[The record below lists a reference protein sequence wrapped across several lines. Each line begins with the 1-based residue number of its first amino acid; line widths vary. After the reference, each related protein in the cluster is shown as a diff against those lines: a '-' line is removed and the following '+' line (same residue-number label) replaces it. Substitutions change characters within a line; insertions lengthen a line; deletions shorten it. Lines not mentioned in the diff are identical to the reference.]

1 MAGSSRPNGSVYRVI
16 NRKLLQLFKL
26 WLRPTFI
33 NHEQAALAL
42 TQHGQPVNVRY
53 ILDTD
58 SLADRLLLEL
68 GCAASGLPEPLTLD
82 PHGPNAYFCLTHR
95 EGFWGRRSARGD
107 ARPTSLK
114 VAPAGDA
121 EVARHLIPVSIYWGH
136 QPDRALSMWK
146 ALLSDQWASTSKFRK
161 ILSIAL
167 TRRHILVHFGNPL
180 DVDALTHDL
189 STTALKTKRIHRLLR
204 SHFKNQKQS
213 IIGPDL
219 SHRRTLLDELLAAPT
234 VDAAIAT
241 VAEARELPKHRVAAQ
256 AYRYASEIASDQ
268 SYRVIRFF
276 SIILTWL
283 WNRLY
288 NGIEVSHLE
297 RVRAVSDN
305 AEIVYVPCHRS
316 HIDYLLLS
324 YVLYH
329 NGLALP
335 HIAAGIN
342 LNLFLLGPL
351 LRRAGAFF
359 MRRSFK
365 EDLLYKAVFD
375 EYIHLLLS
383 KGYSLEYFVEG
394 GRSRTG
400 GMLAPRPGMINM
412 TLKGY
417 YRDHQ
422 RDIQFIPVY
431 FSYERVLEISSYLD
445 ERKGHQKKT
454 ESLLDL
460 LGVFRYFKLDFGQ
473 VSVNFGE
480 PISLGNFLSERVQS
494 NFEMIEPDVH
504 KALCRDLGHRIVQE
518 INAAIPVNPTQILAT
533 LFVHAGD
540 LEIPEAT
547 LRRHFRFLL
556 TLIDADKTSSIF
568 NQSDAQIIDYFL
580 STSGAERHLRNGEPV
595 ITITPGGLID
605 MRYYSNSVT
614 HLLVLPSLIATG
626 LIQRPTVDAEP
637 FAAQLQALAPVLDAI
652 YYCKIAPTAERI
664 NEMLAIF
671 NNTTE
676 RPKALPAQ
684 VDTTLALDLNQ
695 IARIIAPTLN
705 QIALAC
711 ALLKVKPDLLDDLV
725 LINARIDALTIK
737 TTTFNPAE
745 LIMPESLIQ
754 ALSQPQSTI
763 ATVNRSNHARPTQD
777 TTTSTMLEAALAN
790 LLSEADQHNLK
801 QLALDLVE
809 ENIQSAA
816 TTG

>member
-1 MAGSSRPNGSVYRVI
+1 MAGSSRPRGSIYRVI
-16 NRKLLQLFKL
+16 NQQFLHLFRL

-33 NHEQAALAL
+33 NHEQTALAL
-42 TQHGQPVNVRY
+42 AQHAIPTNVRY
-53 ILDTD
+53 ILDSD

-68 GCAASGLPEPLTLD
+68 GCEASRLPEPLTLD
-82 PHGPNAYFCLTHR
+82 PNAPNAYFCLNHR

-107 ARPTSLK
+107 ARSTSLK
-114 VAPAGDA
+114 VDPAIGDELA
-121 EVARHLIPVSIYWGH
+121 TRLIPVSIYWGH
-136 QPDRALSMWK
+136 QPDRALSLWK
-146 ALLSDQWASTSKFRK
+146 VLLSDQWASTSKFRK
-161 ILSIAL
+161 ILCIAL
-167 TRRHILVHFGNPL
+167 TRRHILVHFGDPL
-180 DVDALTHDL
+180 DVDELTNDL
-189 STTALKTKRIHRLLR
+189 PSAALKTKRIHRLLR
-204 SHFKNQKQS
+204 RHFKSQKQS

-219 SHRRTLLDELLAAPT
+219 SHRRTLLDELLAAPA
-234 VDAAIAT
+234 VDAAIMT
-241 VAEARELPKHRVAAQ
+241 LAEASERPRHRVAAQ

-342 LNLFLLGPL
+342 LNLFLVGPL

-400 GMLAPRPGMINM
+400 GMLTPRPGMINM
-412 TLKGY
+412 TLRGY
-417 YRDHQ
+417 YRDHH
-422 RDIQFIPVY
+422 RDIQFVPVY

-454 ESLLDL
+454 ESLRDL
-460 LGVFRYFKLDFGQ
+460 FGVFRYFKLDFGQ

-480 PISLGNFLSERVQS
+480 PISLEQFLSMRVDS
-494 NFEMIEPDVH
+494 DLEMIEPDKH
-504 KALCRDLGHRIVQE
+504 KAICRELGHHIVQG

-533 LFVHAGD
+533 LFVHAGH
-540 LEIPEAT
+540 LEIPEER
-547 LRRHFRFLL
+547 LRRQLRFLT
-556 TLIDADKTSSIF
+556 TLIEADQISSIF
-568 NQSDAQIIDYFL
+568 DQSDAQIIDYFL
-580 STSGAERHLRNGEPV
+580 STSGAERQLRDGEPM

-614 HLLVLPSLIATG
+614 HLFVLPSLIANR
-626 LIQRPTVDAEP
+626 LIQEPMIDPEP
-637 FAAQLQALAPVLDAI
+637 FFDQLTVLAPLLDAI
-652 YYCKIAPTAERI
+652 CFSKLAPSAGRI
-664 NEMLAIF
+664 NELLEIFDYKTEGQQVPSVRVDSPLAS
-671 NNTTE
+671 
-676 RPKALPAQ
+676 
-684 VDTTLALDLNQ
+684 DLIQ
-695 IARIIAPTLN
+695 IAGIIEPALK

-711 ALLKVKPDLLDDLV
+711 ALLKVKPDLLDDLAT
-725 LINARIDALTIK
+725 INERIKTLTI
-737 TTTFNPAE
+737 TTTAFNPE
-745 LIMPESLIQ
+745 DLILTERLIQ
-754 ALSQPQSTI
+754 MLSQTQPINDRKAQDNANWIKPQ
-763 ATVNRSNHARPTQD
+763 
-777 TTTSTMLEAALAN
+777 AALAT
-790 LLSEADQHNLK
+790 LISEAGQNDLQH
-801 QLALDLVE
+801 LALDLIK

-816 TTG
+816 TTR

>member
-1 MAGSSRPNGSVYRVI
+1 MAGSSRPRGSIYRVI
-16 NRKLLQLFKL
+16 NQQLLHLFRL

-33 NHEQAALAL
+33 NHEQTALAL
-42 TQHGQPVNVRY
+42 AQHAIPTNVRY
-53 ILDTD
+53 ILDSN

-68 GCAASGLPEPLTLD
+68 GCEASRLPEPLTLD
-82 PHGPNAYFCLTHR
+82 PNAPNAYFCLNHR

-107 ARPTSLK
+107 ARSTSLK
-114 VAPAGDA
+114 VDPAIGDELA
-121 EVARHLIPVSIYWGH
+121 TRLIPVSIYWGH
-136 QPDRALSMWK
+136 QPDRALSLWK
-146 ALLSDQWASTSKFRK
+146 VLLSDQWASTSKFRK
-161 ILSIAL
+161 ILCIAL
-167 TRRHILVHFGNPL
+167 TRRHILVHFGDPL
-180 DVDALTHDL
+180 DVDELTNDL
-189 STTALKTKRIHRLLR
+189 PSAALKTKRIHRLLR
-204 SHFKNQKQS
+204 RHFKSQKQS

-219 SHRRTLLDELLAAPT
+219 SHRRTLLDELLAAPA
-234 VDAAIAT
+234 VDAAIMT
-241 VAEARELPKHRVAAQ
+241 VAEASERPRHRVAGQ

-342 LNLFLLGPL
+342 LNLFLVGPL

-400 GMLAPRPGMINM
+400 GMLTPRPGMINM
-412 TLKGY
+412 TLRGY
-417 YRDHQ
+417 YRDHH
-422 RDIQFIPVY
+422 RDIQFVPVY

-454 ESLLDL
+454 ESLRDL
-460 LGVFRYFKLDFGQ
+460 FGVFRYFKLDFGQ

-480 PISLGNFLSERVQS
+480 PISLEQFLSMRVDS
-494 NFEMIEPDVH
+494 DLEMIEPDKH
-504 KALCRDLGHRIVQE
+504 KAICRELGHHIVQG

-533 LFVHAGD
+533 LFVHAGH
-540 LEIPEAT
+540 LEIPEER
-547 LRRHFRFLL
+547 LRRQLRFLT
-556 TLIDADKTSSIF
+556 TLIEADQISSIF
-568 NQSDAQIIDYFL
+568 DQSDAQIIDYFL
-580 STSGAERHLRNGEPV
+580 STSGAERQLRDGEPM

-614 HLLVLPSLIATG
+614 HLFVLPSLIANR
-626 LIQRPTVDAEP
+626 LIQEPMIDPEP
-637 FAAQLQALAPVLDAI
+637 FFDQLKVLAPLLNAI
-652 YYCKIAPTAERI
+652 CFSKLAPSAERI
-664 NEMLAIF
+664 NELLEIFDYKTEGQQVSSARVDSPLAS
-671 NNTTE
+671 
-676 RPKALPAQ
+676 
-684 VDTTLALDLNQ
+684 DLIQ
-695 IARIIAPTLN
+695 IAGIIEPALK

-711 ALLKVKPDLLDDLV
+711 ALLKVKPDLLDDLAT
-725 LINARIDALTIK
+725 INERIKTLTI
-737 TTTFNPAE
+737 TTTAFNPE
-745 LIMPESLIQ
+745 DLILTERLIQ
-754 ALSQPQSTI
+754 MLSQTQPINDRKAQDNANWIKPQ
-763 ATVNRSNHARPTQD
+763 
-777 TTTSTMLEAALAN
+777 AALAT
-790 LLSEADQHNLK
+790 LISEAGQNDLQH
-801 QLALDLVE
+801 LALDLIK

-816 TTG
+816 TTR

>member
-1 MAGSSRPNGSVYRVI
+1 MAGSSRPRGSIYRVI
-16 NRKLLQLFKL
+16 NQQLLHLFRL

-33 NHEQAALAL
+33 NHEQTALAL
-42 TQHGQPVNVRY
+42 AQHAIPTNVRY
-53 ILDTD
+53 ILDSD

-68 GCAASGLPEPLTLD
+68 GCEASRLPEPLTLD
-82 PHGPNAYFCLTHR
+82 PNAPNAYFCLNHR

-107 ARPTSLK
+107 ARSTSLK
-114 VAPAGDA
+114 VDPAIGDELA
-121 EVARHLIPVSIYWGH
+121 TRLIPVSIYWGH
-136 QPDRALSMWK
+136 QPDRALSLWK
-146 ALLSDQWASTSKFRK
+146 VLLSDQWASTSKFRK
-161 ILSIAL
+161 ILCIAL
-167 TRRHILVHFGNPL
+167 TRRHILVHFGDPL
-180 DVDALTHDL
+180 DVDELTNDL
-189 STTALKTKRIHRLLR
+189 PSAALKTKRIHRLLR
-204 SHFKNQKQS
+204 RHFKSQKQS

-219 SHRRTLLDELLAAPT
+219 SHRRTLLDELLAAPA
-234 VDAAIAT
+234 VDAAIMT
-241 VAEARELPKHRVAAQ
+241 VAEASERPRHRVAAQ

-342 LNLFLLGPL
+342 LNLFLVGPL

-400 GMLAPRPGMINM
+400 GMLTPRPGMINM
-412 TLKGY
+412 TLRGY
-417 YRDHQ
+417 YRDHH
-422 RDIQFIPVY
+422 RDIQFVPVY

-454 ESLLDL
+454 ESLRDL
-460 LGVFRYFKLDFGQ
+460 FGVFRYFKLDFGQ

-480 PISLGNFLSERVQS
+480 PISLEQFLSMRVDS
-494 NFEMIEPDVH
+494 DLEMIEPDKH
-504 KALCRDLGHRIVQE
+504 KAICRELGHHIVQG

-533 LFVHAGD
+533 LFVHAGH
-540 LEIPEAT
+540 LEIPEER
-547 LRRHFRFLL
+547 LRRQLRFLT
-556 TLIDADKTSSIF
+556 TLIEADQISSIF
-568 NQSDAQIIDYFL
+568 DQSDAQIIDYFL
-580 STSGAERHLRNGEPV
+580 STSGAERQLRDGEPM

-614 HLLVLPSLIATG
+614 HLFVLPSLIANR
-626 LIQRPTVDAEP
+626 LIQEPMIDPEP
-637 FAAQLQALAPVLDAI
+637 FFDQLTVLAPLLNAI
-652 YYCKIAPTAERI
+652 CFSKLAPSAERI
-664 NEMLAIF
+664 NELLEIFDYKTEDQQVPSARVDSPLAS
-671 NNTTE
+671 
-676 RPKALPAQ
+676 
-684 VDTTLALDLNQ
+684 DLIQ
-695 IARIIAPTLN
+695 IAGIIEPALK

-711 ALLKVKPDLLDDLV
+711 ALLKVKPDLLDDLAT
-725 LINARIDALTIK
+725 INERIKTLTI
-737 TTTFNPAE
+737 TTTAFNPE
-745 LIMPESLIQ
+745 DLILTERLIQ
-754 ALSQPQSTI
+754 MLSQTQPINDRKAQDNANWIKPQ
-763 ATVNRSNHARPTQD
+763 
-777 TTTSTMLEAALAN
+777 AALAI
-790 LLSEADQHNLK
+790 LISEASQTDLQH
-801 QLALDLVE
+801 LALDLIK

-816 TTG
+816 TTR

>member
-1 MAGSSRPNGSVYRVI
+1 MAGSSRPRGSIYRVI
-16 NRKLLQLFKL
+16 NQQLLHLFRL

-33 NHEQAALAL
+33 NHEQTALAL
-42 TQHGQPVNVRY
+42 AQHAIPTNVRY
-53 ILDTD
+53 ILDSD

-68 GCAASGLPEPLTLD
+68 GCEASRLPEPLTLD
-82 PHGPNAYFCLTHR
+82 PNAPNAYFCLNHR

-107 ARPTSLK
+107 ARSTSLK
-114 VAPAGDA
+114 VDPAIGDELA
-121 EVARHLIPVSIYWGH
+121 TRLIPVSIYWGH
-136 QPDRALSMWK
+136 QPDRALSLWK
-146 ALLSDQWASTSKFRK
+146 VLLSDQWASTSKFRK
-161 ILSIAL
+161 ILCIAL
-167 TRRHILVHFGNPL
+167 TRRHILVHFGDPL
-180 DVDALTHDL
+180 DVDELTNDL
-189 STTALKTKRIHRLLR
+189 PSAALKTKRIHRLLR
-204 SHFKNQKQS
+204 RHFKSQKQS

-219 SHRRTLLDELLAAPT
+219 SHRRTLLDELLAAPA
-234 VDAAIAT
+234 VDAAIMT
-241 VAEARELPKHRVAAQ
+241 VAEASERPRHRVAAQ

-342 LNLFLLGPL
+342 LNLFLVGPL

-400 GMLAPRPGMINM
+400 GMLTPRPGMINM
-412 TLKGY
+412 TLRGY
-417 YRDHQ
+417 YRDHH
-422 RDIQFIPVY
+422 RDIQFVPVY

-454 ESLLDL
+454 ESLRDL
-460 LGVFRYFKLDFGQ
+460 FGVFRYFKLDFGQ

-480 PISLGNFLSERVQS
+480 PISLEQFLSMRVDS
-494 NFEMIEPDVH
+494 DLEMIEPDKH
-504 KALCRDLGHRIVQE
+504 KAICRELGHHIVQG

-533 LFVHAGD
+533 LFVHAGH
-540 LEIPEAT
+540 LEIPEER
-547 LRRHFRFLL
+547 LRRQLRFLT
-556 TLIDADKTSSIF
+556 TLIEADQISSIF
-568 NQSDAQIIDYFL
+568 DQSDAQIIDYFL
-580 STSGAERHLRNGEPV
+580 STSGAERQLRDGEPM

-614 HLLVLPSLIATG
+614 HLFVLPSLIANR
-626 LIQRPTVDAEP
+626 LIQEPMIDPEP
-637 FAAQLQALAPVLDAI
+637 FFDQLTVLAPLLDAI
-652 YYCKIAPTAERI
+652 CFSKLAPSAERI
-664 NEMLAIF
+664 NELLEIFDYKTEGQQVSSARVDSPLAS
-671 NNTTE
+671 
-676 RPKALPAQ
+676 
-684 VDTTLALDLNQ
+684 DLIQ
-695 IARIIAPTLN
+695 IAGIIEPALK

-711 ALLKVKPDLLDDLV
+711 ALLKVKPDLLDDLAT
-725 LINARIDALTIK
+725 INERIKTLTI
-737 TTTFNPAE
+737 TTTAFNPE
-745 LIMPESLIQ
+745 DLILTERLIQ
-754 ALSQPQSTI
+754 MLSQTQPINDRKAQDNANWIKPQ
-763 ATVNRSNHARPTQD
+763 
-777 TTTSTMLEAALAN
+777 AALAT
-790 LLSEADQHNLK
+790 LISEAGQTDLQH
-801 QLALDLVE
+801 LALDLIK

>member
-1 MAGSSRPNGSVYRVI
+1 MAGSSRPRGSIYRVI
-16 NRKLLQLFKL
+16 NQQLLHLFRL

-33 NHEQAALAL
+33 NHEQTALAL
-42 TQHGQPVNVRY
+42 AQHAIPTNVRY
-53 ILDTD
+53 ILDSN

-68 GCAASGLPEPLTLD
+68 GCEASRLPEPLTLD
-82 PHGPNAYFCLTHR
+82 PNAPNAYFCLNHR

-107 ARPTSLK
+107 ARSTSLK
-114 VAPAGDA
+114 VDPAIGDELA
-121 EVARHLIPVSIYWGH
+121 TRLIPVSIYWGH
-136 QPDRALSMWK
+136 QPDRALSLWK
-146 ALLSDQWASTSKFRK
+146 VLLSDQWASTSKFRK
-161 ILSIAL
+161 ILCIAL
-167 TRRHILVHFGNPL
+167 TRRHILVHFGDPL
-180 DVDALTHDL
+180 DVDELTNDL
-189 STTALKTKRIHRLLR
+189 PSAALKTKRIHRLLR
-204 SHFKNQKQS
+204 RHFKSQKQS

-219 SHRRTLLDELLAAPT
+219 SHRRTLLDELLAAPA
-234 VDAAIAT
+234 VDAAIMT
-241 VAEARELPKHRVAAQ
+241 VAEASERPRHRVAAQ

-342 LNLFLLGPL
+342 LNLFLVGPL

-400 GMLAPRPGMINM
+400 GMLTPRPGMINM
-412 TLKGY
+412 TLRGY
-417 YRDHQ
+417 YRDHH
-422 RDIQFIPVY
+422 RDIQFVPVY

-454 ESLLDL
+454 ESLRDL
-460 LGVFRYFKLDFGQ
+460 FGVFRYFKLDFGQ

-480 PISLGNFLSERVQS
+480 PISLEQFLSMRVDS
-494 NFEMIEPDVH
+494 DLEMIEPDKH
-504 KALCRDLGHRIVQE
+504 KAICRELGHHIVQG

-533 LFVHAGD
+533 LFVHAGH
-540 LEIPEAT
+540 LEIPEER
-547 LRRHFRFLL
+547 LRRQLRFLT
-556 TLIDADKTSSIF
+556 TLIEADQISSIF
-568 NQSDAQIIDYFL
+568 DQSDAQIIDYFL
-580 STSGAERHLRNGEPV
+580 STSGAERQLRDGEPM

-614 HLLVLPSLIATG
+614 HLFVLPSLIANR
-626 LIQRPTVDAEP
+626 LIQEPMIDPEP
-637 FAAQLQALAPVLDAI
+637 FFDQLKVLAPLLNAI
-652 YYCKIAPTAERI
+652 CFSKLAPSAERI
-664 NEMLAIF
+664 NELLEIFDYKTEDQQVSSARVDSPLAS
-671 NNTTE
+671 
-676 RPKALPAQ
+676 
-684 VDTTLALDLNQ
+684 DLIQ
-695 IARIIAPTLN
+695 IAGIIEPALK

-711 ALLKVKPDLLDDLV
+711 ALLKVKPDLLDDLAT
-725 LINARIDALTIK
+725 INERIKTLTI
-737 TTTFNPAE
+737 TTTAFNPE
-745 LIMPESLIQ
+745 DLILTERLIQ
-754 ALSQPQSTI
+754 MLSQTQPINDRKAQDNANWIKPQ
-763 ATVNRSNHARPTQD
+763 
-777 TTTSTMLEAALAN
+777 AALAI
-790 LLSEADQHNLK
+790 LISEASQTDLQH
-801 QLALDLVE
+801 LALDLIK

-816 TTG
+816 TTR

>member
-1 MAGSSRPNGSVYRVI
+1 MAGSSRPRGSIYRVI
-16 NRKLLQLFKL
+16 NQQLLHLFRL

-33 NHEQAALAL
+33 NHEQTALAL
-42 TQHGQPVNVRY
+42 AQHAIPTNVRY
-53 ILDTD
+53 ILDSD

-68 GCAASGLPEPLTLD
+68 GCEASRLPEPLTLD
-82 PHGPNAYFCLTHR
+82 PNAPNAYFCLNHR

-107 ARPTSLK
+107 ARSTSLK
-114 VAPAGDA
+114 VDPAIGDELA
-121 EVARHLIPVSIYWGH
+121 TRLIPVSIYWGH
-136 QPDRALSMWK
+136 QPDRALSLWK
-146 ALLSDQWASTSKFRK
+146 VLLSDQWASTSKFRK
-161 ILSIAL
+161 ILCIAL
-167 TRRHILVHFGNPL
+167 TRRHILVHFGDPL
-180 DVDALTHDL
+180 DVDELTNDL
-189 STTALKTKRIHRLLR
+189 PSAALKTKRIHRLLR
-204 SHFKNQKQS
+204 RHFKSQKQS

-219 SHRRTLLDELLAAPT
+219 SHRRTLLDELLAAPA
-234 VDAAIAT
+234 VDAAIMT
-241 VAEARELPKHRVAAQ
+241 VAEASERPRHRVAAQ

-342 LNLFLLGPL
+342 LNLFLVGPL

-400 GMLAPRPGMINM
+400 GMLTPRPGMINM
-412 TLKGY
+412 TLRGY
-417 YRDHQ
+417 YRDHH
-422 RDIQFIPVY
+422 RDIQFVPVY

-454 ESLLDL
+454 ESLRDL
-460 LGVFRYFKLDFGQ
+460 FGVFRYFKLDFGQ

-480 PISLGNFLSERVQS
+480 PISLEQFLSDRVDS
-494 NFEMIEPDVH
+494 DLEMIEPDKH
-504 KALCRDLGHRIVQE
+504 KAICRELGHHIVQG

-533 LFVHAGD
+533 LFVHAGH
-540 LEIPEAT
+540 LEIPEER
-547 LRRHFRFLL
+547 LRRQLRFLT
-556 TLIDADKTSSIF
+556 TLIEADQISSIF
-568 NQSDAQIIDYFL
+568 DQSDAQIIDYFL
-580 STSGAERHLRNGEPV
+580 STSGAERQLRDGEPM

-614 HLLVLPSLIATG
+614 HLFVLPSLIANR
-626 LIQRPTVDAEP
+626 LIQEPMIDPEP
-637 FAAQLQALAPVLDAI
+637 FFDQLTVLAPLLDAI
-652 YYCKIAPTAERI
+652 CFSKLAPSAERI
-664 NEMLAIF
+664 YELLEIFDYKTEGQQVPSARVDSPLAS
-671 NNTTE
+671 
-676 RPKALPAQ
+676 
-684 VDTTLALDLNQ
+684 DLIQ
-695 IARIIAPTLN
+695 IAGIIEPALK

-711 ALLKVKPDLLDDLV
+711 ALLKVKPDLLDDLAT
-725 LINARIDALTIK
+725 INERIKTLTI
-737 TTTFNPAE
+737 TTTAFNPE
-745 LIMPESLIQ
+745 DLILTERLIQ
-754 ALSQPQSTI
+754 MLSQTQPINDRKAQDNANWIKPQ
-763 ATVNRSNHARPTQD
+763 
-777 TTTSTMLEAALAN
+777 AALAT
-790 LLSEADQHNLK
+790 LISEAGQTDLQH
-801 QLALDLVE
+801 LALDLIK

>member
-1 MAGSSRPNGSVYRVI
+1 MAGSSRPRGSIYRVI
-16 NRKLLQLFKL
+16 NQQLLHLFRL

-33 NHEQAALAL
+33 NHEQTALAL
-42 TQHGQPVNVRY
+42 AQHAIPTNVRY
-53 ILDTD
+53 ILDSD

-68 GCAASGLPEPLTLD
+68 GCEASRLPEPLTLD
-82 PHGPNAYFCLTHR
+82 PNAPNAYFCLNHR

-107 ARPTSLK
+107 ARSTSLK
-114 VAPAGDA
+114 VDPAIGDELA
-121 EVARHLIPVSIYWGH
+121 TRLIPVSIYWGH
-136 QPDRALSMWK
+136 QPDRALSLWK
-146 ALLSDQWASTSKFRK
+146 VLLSDQWASTSKFRK
-161 ILSIAL
+161 ILCIAL
-167 TRRHILVHFGNPL
+167 TRRHILVHFGDPL
-180 DVDALTHDL
+180 DVDELTNDL
-189 STTALKTKRIHRLLR
+189 PSAALKTKRIHRLLR
-204 SHFKNQKQS
+204 RHFKSQKQS

-219 SHRRTLLDELLAAPT
+219 SHRRTLLDELLAAPA
-234 VDAAIAT
+234 VDAAIMT
-241 VAEARELPKHRVAAQ
+241 VAEASERPRHRVAAQ

-342 LNLFLLGPL
+342 LNLFLVGPL

-400 GMLAPRPGMINM
+400 GMLTPRPGMINM
-412 TLKGY
+412 TLRGY
-417 YRDHQ
+417 YRDHH
-422 RDIQFIPVY
+422 RDIQFVPVY

-454 ESLLDL
+454 ESLRDL
-460 LGVFRYFKLDFGQ
+460 FGVFRYFKLDFGQ

-480 PISLGNFLSERVQS
+480 PISLEQFLSNRVDS
-494 NFEMIEPDVH
+494 DLEMIEPDKH
-504 KALCRDLGHRIVQE
+504 KAICRELGHHIVQG

-533 LFVHAGD
+533 LFVHAGH
-540 LEIPEAT
+540 LEIPEER
-547 LRRHFRFLL
+547 LRRQLRFLT
-556 TLIDADKTSSIF
+556 TLIEADQISSIF
-568 NQSDAQIIDYFL
+568 DQSDAQIIDYFL
-580 STSGAERHLRNGEPV
+580 STSGAERQLRDGEPM

-614 HLLVLPSLIATG
+614 HLFVLPSLIANR
-626 LIQRPTVDAEP
+626 LIQEPMIDPEP
-637 FAAQLQALAPVLDAI
+637 FADQLTVLAPLLDAI
-652 YYCKIAPTAERI
+652 CFSKLAPSAERI
-664 NEMLAIF
+664 YELLEIFDYKTEGQQVPSARVDSPLAS
-671 NNTTE
+671 
-676 RPKALPAQ
+676 
-684 VDTTLALDLNQ
+684 DLIQ
-695 IARIIAPTLN
+695 IAGIIEPALK

-711 ALLKVKPDLLDDLV
+711 ALLKVKPDLLDDLAT
-725 LINARIDALTIK
+725 INERIKTLTI
-737 TTTFNPAE
+737 TTTAFNPE
-745 LIMPESLIQ
+745 DLILTERLIQ
-754 ALSQPQSTI
+754 MLSQTQPINDRKAQDNANWIKPQ
-763 ATVNRSNHARPTQD
+763 
-777 TTTSTMLEAALAN
+777 AALAT
-790 LLSEADQHNLK
+790 LISEAGQNDLQH
-801 QLALDLVE
+801 LALDLIK

-816 TTG
+816 TTR

>member
-1 MAGSSRPNGSVYRVI
+1 MAGSSRPRGSIYRVI
-16 NRKLLQLFKL
+16 NQQLLHLFRL

-33 NHEQAALAL
+33 NHEQTALAL
-42 TQHGQPVNVRY
+42 AQHAIPTNVRY
-53 ILDTD
+53 ILDSD

-68 GCAASGLPEPLTLD
+68 GCEASRLPEPLTLD
-82 PHGPNAYFCLTHR
+82 PNAPNAYFCLNHR

-107 ARPTSLK
+107 ARSTSLK
-114 VAPAGDA
+114 VDPAIGDELA
-121 EVARHLIPVSIYWGH
+121 TRLIPVSIYWGH
-136 QPDRALSMWK
+136 QPDRALSLWK
-146 ALLSDQWASTSKFRK
+146 VLLSDQWASTSKFRK
-161 ILSIAL
+161 ILCIAL
-167 TRRHILVHFGNPL
+167 TRRHILVHFGDPL
-180 DVDALTHDL
+180 DVDELTNDL
-189 STTALKTKRIHRLLR
+189 PSAALKTKRIHRLLR
-204 SHFKNQKQS
+204 RHFKSQKQS

-219 SHRRTLLDELLAAPT
+219 SHRRTLLDELLAAPA
-234 VDAAIAT
+234 VDAAIMT
-241 VAEARELPKHRVAAQ
+241 VAEASERPRHRVAAQ

-342 LNLFLLGPL
+342 LNLFLVGPL

-400 GMLAPRPGMINM
+400 GMLTPRPGMINM
-412 TLKGY
+412 TLRGY
-417 YRDHQ
+417 YRDHH
-422 RDIQFIPVY
+422 RDIQFVPVY

-454 ESLLDL
+454 ESLRDL
-460 LGVFRYFKLDFGQ
+460 FGVFRYFKLDFGQ

-480 PISLGNFLSERVQS
+480 PISLEQFLSMRVDS
-494 NFEMIEPDVH
+494 DLEMIEPDKH
-504 KALCRDLGHRIVQE
+504 KAICRELGHHIVQG

-533 LFVHAGD
+533 LFVHAGH
-540 LEIPEAT
+540 LEIPEERLRRQLRLAAT
-547 LRRHFRFLL
+547 L
-556 TLIDADKTSSIF
+556 IEADQISSIF
-568 NQSDAQIIDYFL
+568 DQSDAQIIDYFL
-580 STSGAERHLRNGEPV
+580 STSGAERQLRNGEPM

-614 HLLVLPSLIATG
+614 HLFVLPSLIANR
-626 LIQRPTVDAEP
+626 LIQEPMIDPEP
-637 FAAQLQALAPVLDAI
+637 FFDQLTVLAPLLNAI
-652 YYCKIAPTAERI
+652 CFSKLAPSAERI
-664 NEMLAIF
+664 NELLEIFDYKTEGQQVPSARVDSPLAS
-671 NNTTE
+671 
-676 RPKALPAQ
+676 
-684 VDTTLALDLNQ
+684 DLIQ
-695 IARIIAPTLN
+695 IAGIIEPALK

-711 ALLKVKPDLLDDLV
+711 ALLKVKPDLLDDLAT
-725 LINARIDALTIK
+725 INERIKTLTI
-737 TTTFNPAE
+737 TTTAFNPEDLILAE
-745 LIMPESLIQ
+745 RLIQ
-754 ALSQPQSTI
+754 MLSQTQPI
-763 ATVNRSNHARPTQD
+763 NDRKTQD
-777 TTTSTMLEAALAN
+777 NATWIKPQAALAT
-790 LLSEADQHNLK
+790 LISEADQNDLQH
-801 QLALDLVE
+801 LALDLIK

>member
-1 MAGSSRPNGSVYRVI
+1 MAGSSRPRGSIYRVI
-16 NRKLLQLFKL
+16 NQQLLHLFRL

-33 NHEQAALAL
+33 NHEQTALAL
-42 TQHGQPVNVRY
+42 AQHAIPTNVRY
-53 ILDTD
+53 ILDSD

-68 GCAASGLPEPLTLD
+68 GCEASRLPEPLTLD
-82 PHGPNAYFCLTHR
+82 PNAPNAYFCLNHR

-107 ARPTSLK
+107 ARSTSLK
-114 VAPAGDA
+114 VDPAIGDELA
-121 EVARHLIPVSIYWGH
+121 TRLIPVSIYWGH
-136 QPDRALSMWK
+136 QPDRALSLWK
-146 ALLSDQWASTSKFRK
+146 VLLSDQWASTSKFRK
-161 ILSIAL
+161 ILCIAL
-167 TRRHILVHFGNPL
+167 TRRHILVHFGDPL
-180 DVDALTHDL
+180 DVDELTNDL
-189 STTALKTKRIHRLLR
+189 PSAALKTKRIHRLLR
-204 SHFKNQKQS
+204 RHFKSQKQS

-219 SHRRTLLDELLAAPT
+219 SHRRTLLDELLAAPA
-234 VDAAIAT
+234 VDAAIMT
-241 VAEARELPKHRVAAQ
+241 VAEASERPRHRVAAQ

-342 LNLFLLGPL
+342 LNLFLVGPL

-400 GMLAPRPGMINM
+400 GMLTPRPGMINM
-412 TLKGY
+412 TLRGY
-417 YRDHQ
+417 YRDHH
-422 RDIQFIPVY
+422 RDIQFVPVY

-454 ESLLDL
+454 ESLRDL
-460 LGVFRYFKLDFGQ
+460 FGVFRYFKLDFGQ

-480 PISLGNFLSERVQS
+480 PISLEQFLSMRVDS
-494 NFEMIEPDVH
+494 DLEMIEPDKH
-504 KALCRDLGHRIVQE
+504 KAICRELGHHIVQG

-533 LFVHAGD
+533 LFVHAGH
-540 LEIPEAT
+540 LEIPEER
-547 LRRHFRFLL
+547 LRRQLRFLT
-556 TLIDADKTSSIF
+556 TLIEADQISSIF
-568 NQSDAQIIDYFL
+568 DQSDAQIIDYFL
-580 STSGAERHLRNGEPV
+580 STSGAERQLRDGEPM

-614 HLLVLPSLIATG
+614 HLFVLPSLIANR
-626 LIQRPTVDAEP
+626 LIQEPMIDPEP
-637 FAAQLQALAPVLDAI
+637 FFDQLTVLAPLLDAI
-652 YYCKIAPTAERI
+652 CFSKLAPSAERI
-664 NEMLAIF
+664 NELLEIFDYKTEGQQVPSARVDSPLAS
-671 NNTTE
+671 
-676 RPKALPAQ
+676 
-684 VDTTLALDLNQ
+684 DLIQ
-695 IARIIAPTLN
+695 IAGIIEPALK

-711 ALLKVKPDLLDDLV
+711 ALLKVKPDLLDDLAT
-725 LINARIDALTIK
+725 INERIKTLTI
-737 TTTFNPAE
+737 TTTAFNPE
-745 LIMPESLIQ
+745 DLILTERLIQ
-754 ALSQPQSTI
+754 MLSQTQPINDRKAQDNANWIKPQ
-763 ATVNRSNHARPTQD
+763 
-777 TTTSTMLEAALAN
+777 AALAT
-790 LLSEADQHNLK
+790 LISEAESK
-801 QLALDLVE
+801 R
-809 ENIQSAA
+809 SAA
-816 TTG
+816 LGTRLD

>member
-1 MAGSSRPNGSVYRVI
+1 MAGSSRPRGSIYRVI
-16 NRKLLQLFKL
+16 NQQLLHLFRL

-33 NHEQAALAL
+33 NHEQTALAL
-42 TQHGQPVNVRY
+42 AQHAIPTNVRY
-53 ILDTD
+53 ILDSD

-68 GCAASGLPEPLTLD
+68 GCEASRLPEPLTLD
-82 PHGPNAYFCLTHR
+82 PNAPNAYFCLNHR

-107 ARPTSLK
+107 ARSTSLK
-114 VAPAGDA
+114 VDPAIGYELA
-121 EVARHLIPVSIYWGH
+121 TRLIPVSIYWGH
-136 QPDRALSMWK
+136 QPDRALSLWK
-146 ALLSDQWASTSKFRK
+146 VLLSDQWASTSKFRK
-161 ILSIAL
+161 ILCIAL
-167 TRRHILVHFGNPL
+167 TRRHILVHFGDPL
-180 DVDALTHDL
+180 DVDELTNDL
-189 STTALKTKRIHRLLR
+189 PSAALKTKRIHRLLR
-204 SHFKNQKQS
+204 RHFKSQKQS

-219 SHRRTLLDELLAAPT
+219 SHRRTLLDELLAAPA
-234 VDAAIAT
+234 VDAAIMT
-241 VAEARELPKHRVAAQ
+241 LAEASERPRHRVAAQ

-342 LNLFLLGPL
+342 LNLFLVGPL

-400 GMLAPRPGMINM
+400 GMLTPRPGMINM
-412 TLKGY
+412 TLRGY
-417 YRDHQ
+417 YRDHH
-422 RDIQFIPVY
+422 RDIQFVPVY

-454 ESLLDL
+454 ESLRDL
-460 LGVFRYFKLDFGQ
+460 FGVFRYFKLDFGQ

-480 PISLGNFLSERVQS
+480 PISLEQFLSMRVDS
-494 NFEMIEPDVH
+494 DLEMIEPDKH
-504 KALCRDLGHRIVQE
+504 KAICRELGHHIVQG

-533 LFVHAGD
+533 LFVHAGH
-540 LEIPEAT
+540 LEIPEER
-547 LRRHFRFLL
+547 LRRQLRFLT
-556 TLIDADKTSSIF
+556 TLIEADQISSIF
-568 NQSDAQIIDYFL
+568 DQSDAQIIDYFL
-580 STSGAERHLRNGEPV
+580 STSGAERQLRDGEPM

-614 HLLVLPSLIATG
+614 HLFVLPSLIANR
-626 LIQRPTVDAEP
+626 LIQEPMIDPEP
-637 FAAQLQALAPVLDAI
+637 FFDQLTVLAPLLDAI
-652 YYCKIAPTAERI
+652 CFSKLAPSAERI
-664 NEMLAIF
+664 YELLEIFDYKTEGQQVSSARVDSPLAS
-671 NNTTE
+671 
-676 RPKALPAQ
+676 
-684 VDTTLALDLNQ
+684 DLIQ
-695 IARIIAPTLN
+695 IAGIIEPALK

-711 ALLKVKPDLLDDLV
+711 ALLKVKPDLLDDLAT
-725 LINARIDALTIK
+725 INERIKTLTI
-737 TTTFNPAE
+737 TTTAFNPE
-745 LIMPESLIQ
+745 DLILTERLIQ
-754 ALSQPQSTI
+754 MLSQTQPINDRKAQDNANWIKPQ
-763 ATVNRSNHARPTQD
+763 
-777 TTTSTMLEAALAN
+777 AALAT
-790 LLSEADQHNLK
+790 LISEAGQNDLQH
-801 QLALDLVE
+801 LALDLIK

-816 TTG
+816 TTR

>member
-1 MAGSSRPNGSVYRVI
+1 MAGASRSHGSIYRAI
-16 NRKLLQLFKL
+16 NHQLLHLFRL

-33 NHEQAALAL
+33 HHEHTARGLDD
-42 TQHGQPVNVRY
+42 TTTPVNVRY
-53 ILDTD
+53 ILDSD

-68 GCAASGLPEPLTLD
+68 GCEGSGLPDPLTLD
-82 PHGPNAYFCLTHR
+82 PNAPNAYFCLNHR

-114 VAPAGDA
+114 LTPDAGEDLA
-121 EVARHLIPVSIYWGH
+121 THLIPVSIYWGH

-161 ILSIAL
+161 ILCIAL
-167 TRRHILVHFGNPL
+167 TRRHILVHFGAPL
-180 DVDALTHDL
+180 DVTAVTQDL
-189 STTALKTKRIHRLLR
+189 SVGELKTKRLHRLLR
-204 SHFKNQKQS
+204 SHFKNQKQT
-213 IIGPDL
+213 ILGPDL
-219 SHRRTLLDELLAAPT
+219 SHRRTLLDELLAAPA
-234 VDAAIAT
+234 VEAAILT
-241 VAEARELPKHRVAAQ
+241 VAETSEQPRHRVATQ

-268 SYRVIRFF
+268 SYRIIRFF
-276 SIILTWL
+276 SIVLTWL

-316 HIDYLLLS
+316 HIDYLVLS

-342 LNLFLLGPL
+342 LNLFFVGPL

-365 EDLLYKAVFD
+365 EDVLYKAVFD

-400 GMLAPRPGMINM
+400 AMLAPRPGMINM

-431 FSYERVLEISSYLD
+431 FSYERVLEIGSYLA
-445 ERKGHQKKT
+445 ERKGNRKKT

-460 LGVFRYFKLDFGQ
+460 FGVFRYIKLDFGQ
-473 VSVNFGE
+473 VSVNFGH
-480 PISLGNFLSERVQS
+480 PISLKQFLSDRVTS
-494 NFEMIEPDVH
+494 DFEMIPPDVH
-504 KALCRDLGHRIVQE
+504 KAICRDLGHHIVKG

-533 LFVHAGD
+533 LFVHAGC
-540 LEIPEAT
+540 LEIPEDR
-547 LRRHFRFLL
+547 LCQDLRFLV
-556 TLIDADKTSSIF
+556 TLIDADKISSIF
-568 NQSDAQIIDYFL
+568 DQSDEQIIDYFL
-580 STSGAERHLRNGEPV
+580 STSGAERQLRDGESL

-605 MRYYSNSVT
+605 MRYYSNSVA
-614 HLLVLPSLIATG
+614 HLFVLPSLIANR
-626 LIQRPTVDAEP
+626 LIQGPLIEIKP
-637 FAAQLQALAPVLDAI
+637 FADQLQTLAPLLDAL
-652 YYCKIAPTAERI
+652 YVCSLVPSAERI
-664 NEMLAIF
+664 KQIIETFDFKAGRQSSLNEHDD
-671 NNTTE
+671 N
-676 RPKALPAQ
+676 
-684 VDTTLALDLNQ
+684 NQ
-695 IARIIAPTLN
+695 IHDLKQVAGIMRPNLN

-711 ALLKVKPDLLDDLV
+711 ALLDVKPDLLHELAAINASIKALTITATPFSPEDLV
-725 LINARIDALTIK
+725 LTEALIET
-737 TTTFNPAE
+737 
-745 LIMPESLIQ
+745 
-754 ALSQPQSTI
+754 LSQPAS
-763 ATVNRSNHARPTQD
+763 
-777 TTTSTMLEAALAN
+777 LEHSKAHWVEHKGALAS
-790 LLSEADQHNLK
+790 LMRAEDQHNLQ
-801 QLALDLVE
+801 QLALNLIE
-809 ENIQSAA
+809 ENIQSTA
-816 TTG
+816 TPG

>member
-1 MAGSSRPNGSVYRVI
+1 MAGSSRPRGSIYRVI
-16 NRKLLQLFKL
+16 NQQLLHLFRL

-33 NHEQAALAL
+33 NHEQTALAL
-42 TQHGQPVNVRY
+42 AQHAIPTNVRY
-53 ILDTD
+53 ILDSD

-68 GCAASGLPEPLTLD
+68 GCEASRLPEPLTLD
-82 PHGPNAYFCLTHR
+82 PNAPNAYFCLNHR

-107 ARPTSLK
+107 ARSTSLK
-114 VAPAGDA
+114 VDPAIGDELA
-121 EVARHLIPVSIYWGH
+121 TRLIPVSIYWGH
-136 QPDRALSMWK
+136 QPDRALSLWK
-146 ALLSDQWASTSKFRK
+146 VLLSDQWASTSKFRK
-161 ILSIAL
+161 ILCIAL
-167 TRRHILVHFGNPL
+167 TRRHILVHFGDPL
-180 DVDALTHDL
+180 DVDELTNDL
-189 STTALKTKRIHRLLR
+189 PSAALKTKRIHRLLR
-204 SHFKNQKQS
+204 RHFKSQKQS

-219 SHRRTLLDELLAAPT
+219 SHRRTLLDELLAAPA
-234 VDAAIAT
+234 VDAAIMT
-241 VAEARELPKHRVAAQ
+241 VAEASERPRHRVAAQ

-342 LNLFLLGPL
+342 LNLFLVGPL

-400 GMLAPRPGMINM
+400 GMLTPRPGMINM
-412 TLKGY
+412 TLRGY
-417 YRDHQ
+417 YRDHH
-422 RDIQFIPVY
+422 RDIQFVPVY

-454 ESLLDL
+454 ESLRDL
-460 LGVFRYFKLDFGQ
+460 FGVFRYFKLDFGQ

-480 PISLGNFLSERVQS
+480 PISLEQFLSNRVDS
-494 NFEMIEPDVH
+494 DLEKIEPDKH
-504 KALCRDLGHRIVQE
+504 KAICRELGHHIVQG

-533 LFVHAGD
+533 LFVHAGH
-540 LEIPEAT
+540 LEIPEER
-547 LRRHFRFLL
+547 LRRQLRFLT
-556 TLIDADKTSSIF
+556 TLIEADQISSIF
-568 NQSDAQIIDYFL
+568 DQSDAQIIDYFL
-580 STSGAERHLRNGEPV
+580 STSGAERQLRDGEPM

-614 HLLVLPSLIATG
+614 HLFVLPSLIANR
-626 LIQRPTVDAEP
+626 LIQEPMIDPEP
-637 FAAQLQALAPVLDAI
+637 FFDQLTVLAPLLNAI
-652 YYCKIAPTAERI
+652 CFSKLAPSAERI
-664 NEMLAIF
+664 NELLEIFDYKTEGQQVPSARVDSPLAS
-671 NNTTE
+671 
-676 RPKALPAQ
+676 
-684 VDTTLALDLNQ
+684 DLIQ
-695 IARIIAPTLN
+695 IAGIIEPALK

-711 ALLKVKPDLLDDLV
+711 ALLKVKPDLLDDLAT
-725 LINARIDALTIK
+725 INERIKTLTI
-737 TTTFNPAE
+737 TTTAFNPE
-745 LIMPESLIQ
+745 DLILTERLIQ
-754 ALSQPQSTI
+754 MLSQTQPINDRKAQDNANWIKPQ
-763 ATVNRSNHARPTQD
+763 
-777 TTTSTMLEAALAN
+777 AALAT
-790 LLSEADQHNLK
+790 LISEAGQTDLQH
-801 QLALDLVE
+801 LALDLIK

-816 TTG
+816 TTR

>member
-1 MAGSSRPNGSVYRVI
+1 MAGSSRPRGSIYRVI
-16 NRKLLQLFKL
+16 NQQLLHLFRL

-33 NHEQAALAL
+33 NHEQTALAL
-42 TQHGQPVNVRY
+42 AQHAIPTNVRY
-53 ILDTD
+53 ILDSD

-68 GCAASGLPEPLTLD
+68 GCEASRLPEPLTLD
-82 PHGPNAYFCLTHR
+82 PNAPNAYFCLNHR

-107 ARPTSLK
+107 ARSTSLK
-114 VAPAGDA
+114 VDPAIGDELA
-121 EVARHLIPVSIYWGH
+121 TRLIPVSIYWGH
-136 QPDRALSMWK
+136 QPDRALSLWK
-146 ALLSDQWASTSKFRK
+146 VLLSDQWASTSKFRK
-161 ILSIAL
+161 ILCIAL
-167 TRRHILVHFGNPL
+167 TRRHILVHFGDPL
-180 DVDALTHDL
+180 DVDELTNDL
-189 STTALKTKRIHRLLR
+189 PSAALKTKRIHRLLR
-204 SHFKNQKQS
+204 RHFKSQKQS

-219 SHRRTLLDELLAAPT
+219 SHRRTLLDELLAAPA
-234 VDAAIAT
+234 VDAAIMT
-241 VAEARELPKHRVAAQ
+241 VAEASERPRHRVAAQ

-342 LNLFLLGPL
+342 LNLFLVGPL

-383 KGYSLEYFVEG
+383 KGYSLEYFIEG

-400 GMLAPRPGMINM
+400 GMLTPRPGMINM
-412 TLKGY
+412 TLRGY
-417 YRDHQ
+417 YRDHH
-422 RDIQFIPVY
+422 RDIQFVPVY

-454 ESLLDL
+454 ESLRDL
-460 LGVFRYFKLDFGQ
+460 FGVFRYFKLDFGQ

-480 PISLGNFLSERVQS
+480 PISLEQFLSMRVDS
-494 NFEMIEPDVH
+494 DLEMIEPDKH
-504 KALCRDLGHRIVQE
+504 KAICRELGHHIVQG

-533 LFVHAGD
+533 LFVHAGH
-540 LEIPEAT
+540 LEIPEER
-547 LRRHFRFLL
+547 LRRQLRFLT
-556 TLIDADKTSSIF
+556 TLIEADQISSIF
-568 NQSDAQIIDYFL
+568 DQSDAQIIDYFL
-580 STSGAERHLRNGEPV
+580 STSGAERQLRDGEPM

-614 HLLVLPSLIATG
+614 HLFVLPSLIANR
-626 LIQRPTVDAEP
+626 LIQEPMIDPEP
-637 FAAQLQALAPVLDAI
+637 FFDQLTVLAPLLDAI
-652 YYCKIAPTAERI
+652 CFSKLAPSAGRI
-664 NEMLAIF
+664 NELLEIFDYKTEGQQVPSVRVDSPLAS
-671 NNTTE
+671 
-676 RPKALPAQ
+676 
-684 VDTTLALDLNQ
+684 DLIQ
-695 IARIIAPTLN
+695 IAGIIEPALK

-711 ALLKVKPDLLDDLV
+711 ALLKVKPDLLDDLAT
-725 LINARIDALTIK
+725 INERIKTLTI
-737 TTTFNPAE
+737 TTTAFNPE
-745 LIMPESLIQ
+745 DLILTERLIQ
-754 ALSQPQSTI
+754 MLSQTQPINDRKAQHNANWIKPQ
-763 ATVNRSNHARPTQD
+763 
-777 TTTSTMLEAALAN
+777 AALAT
-790 LLSEADQHNLK
+790 LISEAGQNDLQH
-801 QLALDLVE
+801 LALDLIK

-816 TTG
+816 TTR

>member
-1 MAGSSRPNGSVYRVI
+1 MAGSSRPRGSIYRVI
-16 NRKLLQLFKL
+16 NQQLLHLFRL

-33 NHEQAALAL
+33 NHEQTALAL
-42 TQHGQPVNVRY
+42 AQHAIPTNVRY
-53 ILDTD
+53 ILDSD

-68 GCAASGLPEPLTLD
+68 GCEASRLPEPLTLD
-82 PHGPNAYFCLTHR
+82 PNAPNAYFCLNHR

-107 ARPTSLK
+107 ARSTSLK
-114 VAPAGDA
+114 VDPAIGDELA
-121 EVARHLIPVSIYWGH
+121 TRLIPVSIYWGH
-136 QPDRALSMWK
+136 QPDRALSLWK
-146 ALLSDQWASTSKFRK
+146 VLLSDQWASTSKFRK
-161 ILSIAL
+161 ILCIAL
-167 TRRHILVHFGNPL
+167 TRRHILVHFGDPL
-180 DVDALTHDL
+180 DVDELTNDL
-189 STTALKTKRIHRLLR
+189 PSAALKTKRIHRLLR
-204 SHFKNQKQS
+204 RHFKSQKQS

-219 SHRRTLLDELLAAPT
+219 SHRRTLLDELLAAPA
-234 VDAAIAT
+234 VDAAIMT
-241 VAEARELPKHRVAAQ
+241 VAEASERPRHRVAAQ

-342 LNLFLLGPL
+342 LNLFLVGPL

-400 GMLAPRPGMINM
+400 GMLTPRPGMINM
-412 TLKGY
+412 TLRGY
-417 YRDHQ
+417 YRDHH
-422 RDIQFIPVY
+422 RDIQFVPVY

-454 ESLLDL
+454 ESLRDL
-460 LGVFRYFKLDFGQ
+460 FGVFRYFKLDFGQ

-480 PISLGNFLSERVQS
+480 PISLEQFLSMRVDS
-494 NFEMIEPDVH
+494 DLEMIEPDKH
-504 KALCRDLGHRIVQE
+504 KAICRELGHHIVQG

-533 LFVHAGD
+533 LFVHAGH
-540 LEIPEAT
+540 LEIPEER
-547 LRRHFRFLL
+547 LRRQLRFLT
-556 TLIDADKTSSIF
+556 TLIEADQISSIF
-568 NQSDAQIIDYFL
+568 DQSDAQIIDYFL
-580 STSGAERHLRNGEPV
+580 STSGAERQLRDGEPM

-614 HLLVLPSLIATG
+614 HLFVLPSLIANR
-626 LIQRPTVDAEP
+626 LIQEPMIDPEP
-637 FAAQLQALAPVLDAI
+637 FFDQLTVLAPLLDAI
-652 YYCKIAPTAERI
+652 CFSKLAPSAERI
-664 NEMLAIF
+664 NELLEIFDYKTEDQQVPSARVDSPLAS
-671 NNTTE
+671 
-676 RPKALPAQ
+676 
-684 VDTTLALDLNQ
+684 DLIQ
-695 IARIIAPTLN
+695 IAGIIEPALK

-711 ALLKVKPDLLDDLV
+711 ALLKVKPDLLDDLAT
-725 LINARIDALTIK
+725 INERIKTLTI
-737 TTTFNPAE
+737 TTTAFNPE
-745 LIMPESLIQ
+745 DLILTERLIQ
-754 ALSQPQSTI
+754 MLSQTQPINDRKAQDNANWIKPQ
-763 ATVNRSNHARPTQD
+763 
-777 TTTSTMLEAALAN
+777 AALAT
-790 LLSEADQHNLK
+790 LISEAGQTDLQH
-801 QLALDLVE
+801 LALDLIK

-816 TTG
+816 TTR

>member
-1 MAGSSRPNGSVYRVI
+1 MAGSSRPRGSIYRVI
-16 NRKLLQLFKL
+16 NQQLLHLFRL

-33 NHEQAALAL
+33 NHEQTALAL
-42 TQHGQPVNVRY
+42 AQHAIPTNVRY
-53 ILDTD
+53 ILDSN

-68 GCAASGLPEPLTLD
+68 GCEASRLPEPLTLD
-82 PHGPNAYFCLTHR
+82 PNAPNAYFCLNHR

-107 ARPTSLK
+107 ARSTSLK
-114 VAPAGDA
+114 VDPAIGDELA
-121 EVARHLIPVSIYWGH
+121 TRLIPVSIYWGH
-136 QPDRALSMWK
+136 QPDRALSLWK
-146 ALLSDQWASTSKFRK
+146 VLLSDQWASTSKFRK
-161 ILSIAL
+161 ILCIAL
-167 TRRHILVHFGNPL
+167 TRRHILVHFGDPL
-180 DVDALTHDL
+180 DVDELTNDL
-189 STTALKTKRIHRLLR
+189 PSAALKTKRIHRLLR
-204 SHFKNQKQS
+204 RHFKSQKQS

-219 SHRRTLLDELLAAPT
+219 SHRRTLLDELLAAPA
-234 VDAAIAT
+234 VDAAIMT
-241 VAEARELPKHRVAAQ
+241 VAEASERPRHRVAAQ

-342 LNLFLLGPL
+342 LNLFLVGPL

-400 GMLAPRPGMINM
+400 GMLTPRPGMINM
-412 TLKGY
+412 TLRGY
-417 YRDHQ
+417 YRDHH
-422 RDIQFIPVY
+422 RDIQFVPVY

-454 ESLLDL
+454 ESLRDL
-460 LGVFRYFKLDFGQ
+460 FGVFRYFKLDFGQ

-480 PISLGNFLSERVQS
+480 PISLEQFLSMRVDS
-494 NFEMIEPDVH
+494 DLEMIEPDKH
-504 KALCRDLGHRIVQE
+504 KAICRELGHHIVQG

-533 LFVHAGD
+533 LFVHAGH
-540 LEIPEAT
+540 LEIPEER
-547 LRRHFRFLL
+547 LRRQLRFLT
-556 TLIDADKTSSIF
+556 TLIEADQISSIF
-568 NQSDAQIIDYFL
+568 DQSDAQIIDYFL
-580 STSGAERHLRNGEPV
+580 STSGAERQLRDGEPM

-614 HLLVLPSLIATG
+614 HLFVLPSLIANR
-626 LIQRPTVDAEP
+626 LIQEPMIDPEP
-637 FAAQLQALAPVLDAI
+637 FFDQLKVLAPLLNAI
-652 YYCKIAPTAERI
+652 CFSKLAPSAERI
-664 NEMLAIF
+664 NELLEIFDYKTEGQQVSSARVDSPLAS
-671 NNTTE
+671 
-676 RPKALPAQ
+676 
-684 VDTTLALDLNQ
+684 DLIQ
-695 IARIIAPTLN
+695 IAGIIEPALK

-711 ALLKVKPDLLDDLV
+711 ALLKVKPDLLDDLAT
-725 LINARIDALTIK
+725 INERIKTLTI
-737 TTTFNPAE
+737 TTTAFNPE
-745 LIMPESLIQ
+745 DLILTERLIQ
-754 ALSQPQSTI
+754 MLSQTQPINDRKAQDNANWIKPQ
-763 ATVNRSNHARPTQD
+763 
-777 TTTSTMLEAALAN
+777 AALAI
-790 LLSEADQHNLK
+790 LISEASQTDLQH
-801 QLALDLVE
+801 LALDLIK

-816 TTG
+816 TTR

>member
-1 MAGSSRPNGSVYRVI
+1 MAGSSRPRGSIYRVI
-16 NRKLLQLFKL
+16 NQQLLHLFRL

-33 NHEQAALAL
+33 NHEQTALAL
-42 TQHGQPVNVRY
+42 AQHAIPTNVRY
-53 ILDTD
+53 ILDSD

-68 GCAASGLPEPLTLD
+68 GCEASRLPEPLTLD
-82 PHGPNAYFCLTHR
+82 PNAPNAYFCLNHR

-107 ARPTSLK
+107 ARSTSLK
-114 VAPAGDA
+114 VDPAIGDELA
-121 EVARHLIPVSIYWGH
+121 TRLVPVSIYWGH
-136 QPDRALSMWK
+136 QPDRALSLWK
-146 ALLSDQWASTSKFRK
+146 VLLSDQWASTSKFRK
-161 ILSIAL
+161 ILCIAL
-167 TRRHILVHFGNPL
+167 TRRHILVHFGDPL
-180 DVDALTHDL
+180 DVDELTNDL
-189 STTALKTKRIHRLLR
+189 PSAALKTKRIHRLLR
-204 SHFKNQKQS
+204 RHFKSQKQS

-219 SHRRTLLDELLAAPT
+219 SHRRTLLDELLAAPA
-234 VDAAIAT
+234 VDAAIMT
-241 VAEARELPKHRVAAQ
+241 VAEASERPRHRVAAQ

-342 LNLFLLGPL
+342 LNLFLVGPL

-400 GMLAPRPGMINM
+400 GMLTPRPGMINM
-412 TLKGY
+412 TLRGY
-417 YRDHQ
+417 YRDHH
-422 RDIQFIPVY
+422 RDIQFVPVY

-454 ESLLDL
+454 ESLRDL
-460 LGVFRYFKLDFGQ
+460 FGVFRYFKLDFGQ

-480 PISLGNFLSERVQS
+480 PISLEQFLSMRVDS
-494 NFEMIEPDVH
+494 DLEMIEPDKH
-504 KALCRDLGHRIVQE
+504 KAICRELGHHIVQG

-533 LFVHAGD
+533 LFVHAGH
-540 LEIPEAT
+540 LEIPEER
-547 LRRHFRFLL
+547 LRRQLRFLT
-556 TLIDADKTSSIF
+556 TLIEADQISSIF
-568 NQSDAQIIDYFL
+568 DQSDAQIIDYFL
-580 STSGAERHLRNGEPV
+580 STSGAERQLRDGEPM

-614 HLLVLPSLIATG
+614 HLFVLPSLIANR
-626 LIQRPTVDAEP
+626 LIQEPMIDPEP
-637 FAAQLQALAPVLDAI
+637 FFDQLTVLAPLLDAI
-652 YYCKIAPTAERI
+652 CFSKLAPSAGRI
-664 NEMLAIF
+664 NELLEIFDYKTEGQQVSSARVDSPLAS
-671 NNTTE
+671 
-676 RPKALPAQ
+676 
-684 VDTTLALDLNQ
+684 DLIQ
-695 IARIIAPTLN
+695 IAGIIEPALK

-711 ALLKVKPDLLDDLV
+711 ALLKVKPDLLDDLAT
-725 LINARIDALTIK
+725 INERIKTLTI
-737 TTTFNPAE
+737 TTTAFNPE
-745 LIMPESLIQ
+745 DLILTERLIQ
-754 ALSQPQSTI
+754 MLSQTQPINDRKAQDNANWIKPQ
-763 ATVNRSNHARPTQD
+763 
-777 TTTSTMLEAALAN
+777 AALAT
-790 LLSEADQHNLK
+790 LISEASQTDLQH
-801 QLALDLVE
+801 LALDLIK

-816 TTG
+816 TTR

>member
-1 MAGSSRPNGSVYRVI
+1 MAGSSRPRGSIYRVI
-16 NRKLLQLFKL
+16 NQQLLHLFRL

-33 NHEQAALAL
+33 NHEQTALAL
-42 TQHGQPVNVRY
+42 AQHAIPTNVRY
-53 ILDTD
+53 ILDSD

-68 GCAASGLPEPLTLD
+68 GCEASRLPEPLTLD
-82 PHGPNAYFCLTHR
+82 PNAPNAYFCLNHR

-107 ARPTSLK
+107 ARSTSLK
-114 VAPAGDA
+114 VDPAIGDELA
-121 EVARHLIPVSIYWGH
+121 TRLIPVSIYWGH
-136 QPDRALSMWK
+136 QPDRALSLWK
-146 ALLSDQWASTSKFRK
+146 VLLSDQWASTSKFRK
-161 ILSIAL
+161 ILCIAL
-167 TRRHILVHFGNPL
+167 TRRHILVHFGDPL
-180 DVDALTHDL
+180 DVDELTNDL
-189 STTALKTKRIHRLLR
+189 PSAALKTKRIHRLLR
-204 SHFKNQKQS
+204 RHFKSQKQS

-219 SHRRTLLDELLAAPT
+219 SHRRTLLDELLAAPA
-234 VDAAIAT
+234 VDAAIMT
-241 VAEARELPKHRVAAQ
+241 VAEASERPRHRVAAQ

-342 LNLFLLGPL
+342 LNLFLVGPL

-400 GMLAPRPGMINM
+400 GMLTPRPGMINM
-412 TLKGY
+412 TLRGY
-417 YRDHQ
+417 YRDHH
-422 RDIQFIPVY
+422 RDIQFVPVY

-454 ESLLDL
+454 ESLRDL
-460 LGVFRYFKLDFGQ
+460 FGVFRYFKLDFGQ

-480 PISLGNFLSERVQS
+480 PISLEQFLSMRVDS
-494 NFEMIEPDVH
+494 DLEMIEPDKH
-504 KALCRDLGHRIVQE
+504 KAICRELGHHIVQG

-533 LFVHAGD
+533 LFVHAGH
-540 LEIPEAT
+540 LEIPEER
-547 LRRHFRFLL
+547 LRRQLRFLT
-556 TLIDADKTSSIF
+556 TLIEADQISSIF
-568 NQSDAQIIDYFL
+568 DQSDAQIIDYFL
-580 STSGAERHLRNGEPV
+580 STSGAERQLRDGEPM

-614 HLLVLPSLIATG
+614 HLFVLPSLIANR
-626 LIQRPTVDAEP
+626 LIQEPMIDPEP
-637 FAAQLQALAPVLDAI
+637 FFDQLTVLAPLLNAI
-652 YYCKIAPTAERI
+652 CFSKLAPSAERI
-664 NEMLAIF
+664 NELLEIFDYKTEDQQVPSARVDSPLAS
-671 NNTTE
+671 
-676 RPKALPAQ
+676 
-684 VDTTLALDLNQ
+684 DLIQ
-695 IARIIAPTLN
+695 IAGIIEPALK

-711 ALLKVKPDLLDDLV
+711 ALLKVKPDLLDDLAT
-725 LINARIDALTIK
+725 INERIKTLTI
-737 TTTFNPAE
+737 TTTAFNPE
-745 LIMPESLIQ
+745 DLILTERLIQ
-754 ALSQPQSTI
+754 MLSQTQPI
-763 ATVNRSNHARPTQD
+763 NDRKTQD
-777 TTTSTMLEAALAN
+777 NANWIKPQAALAT
-790 LLSEADQHNLK
+790 LISEASQTDLQH
-801 QLALDLVE
+801 LALDLIK

>member
-1 MAGSSRPNGSVYRVI
+1 MAGSSRPRGSIYRVI
-16 NRKLLQLFKL
+16 NQQLLHLFRL

-33 NHEQAALAL
+33 NHEQTALAL
-42 TQHGQPVNVRY
+42 AQHAIPTNVRY
-53 ILDTD
+53 ILDSD

-68 GCAASGLPEPLTLD
+68 GCEASRLPEPLTLD
-82 PHGPNAYFCLTHR
+82 PNAPNAYFCLNHR

-107 ARPTSLK
+107 ARSTSLK
-114 VAPAGDA
+114 VDPAIGDELA
-121 EVARHLIPVSIYWGH
+121 TRLIPVSIYWGH
-136 QPDRALSMWK
+136 QPDRALSLWK
-146 ALLSDQWASTSKFRK
+146 VLLSDQWASTSKFRK
-161 ILSIAL
+161 ILCIAL
-167 TRRHILVHFGNPL
+167 TRRHILVHFGDPL
-180 DVDALTHDL
+180 DVDELTNDL
-189 STTALKTKRIHRLLR
+189 PSAALKTKRIHRLLR
-204 SHFKNQKQS
+204 RHFKSQKQS

-219 SHRRTLLDELLAAPT
+219 SHRRTLLDELLAAPA
-234 VDAAIAT
+234 VDAAIMT
-241 VAEARELPKHRVAAQ
+241 VAEASERPRHRVAAQ

-342 LNLFLLGPL
+342 LNLFLVGPL

-400 GMLAPRPGMINM
+400 GMLTPRPGMINM
-412 TLKGY
+412 TLRGY
-417 YRDHQ
+417 YRDHH
-422 RDIQFIPVY
+422 RDIQFVPVY

-454 ESLLDL
+454 ESLRDL
-460 LGVFRYFKLDFGQ
+460 FGVFRYFKLDFGQ

-480 PISLGNFLSERVQS
+480 PISLEQFLSMRVDS
-494 NFEMIEPDVH
+494 DLEMIEPDKH
-504 KALCRDLGHRIVQE
+504 KAICRELGHHIVQG

-533 LFVHAGD
+533 LFVHAGH
-540 LEIPEAT
+540 LEIPEER
-547 LRRHFRFLL
+547 LRRQLRFLT
-556 TLIDADKTSSIF
+556 TLIEADQISSIF
-568 NQSDAQIIDYFL
+568 DQSDAQIIDYFL
-580 STSGAERHLRNGEPV
+580 STSGAERQLRDGEPM

-614 HLLVLPSLIATG
+614 HLFVLPSLIANR
-626 LIQRPTVDAEP
+626 LIQEPMIDPEP
-637 FAAQLQALAPVLDAI
+637 FFDQLTVLAPLLNAI
-652 YYCKIAPTAERI
+652 CFSKLAPSAERI
-664 NEMLAIF
+664 NELLEIFDYKTEDQQVSSARVDSPLAS
-671 NNTTE
+671 
-676 RPKALPAQ
+676 
-684 VDTTLALDLNQ
+684 DLIQ
-695 IARIIAPTLN
+695 IAGIIEPALK

-711 ALLKVKPDLLDDLV
+711 ALLKVKPDLLDDLAT
-725 LINARIDALTIK
+725 INERIKTLTI
-737 TTTFNPAE
+737 TTTAFNPE
-745 LIMPESLIQ
+745 DLILTERLIQ
-754 ALSQPQSTI
+754 MLSQTQPINDRKAQDNANWIKPQ
-763 ATVNRSNHARPTQD
+763 
-777 TTTSTMLEAALAN
+777 AALAT
-790 LLSEADQHNLK
+790 LISEASQTDLQH
-801 QLALDLVE
+801 LALDLIK

-816 TTG
+816 TTR

>member
-1 MAGSSRPNGSVYRVI
+1 MAGSSRPRGSIYRVI
-16 NRKLLQLFKL
+16 NQQLLHLFRL

-33 NHEQAALAL
+33 NHEQTALAL
-42 TQHGQPVNVRY
+42 AQHAIPTNVRY
-53 ILDTD
+53 ILDSD

-68 GCAASGLPEPLTLD
+68 GCEASRLPEPLTLD
-82 PHGPNAYFCLTHR
+82 PNAPNAYFCLNHR

-107 ARPTSLK
+107 ARSTSLK
-114 VAPAGDA
+114 VDPAIGDELA
-121 EVARHLIPVSIYWGH
+121 TRLIPVSIYWGH
-136 QPDRALSMWK
+136 QPDRALSLWK
-146 ALLSDQWASTSKFRK
+146 VLLSDQWASTSKFRK
-161 ILSIAL
+161 ILCIAL
-167 TRRHILVHFGNPL
+167 TRRHILVHFGDPL
-180 DVDALTHDL
+180 DVDELTNDL
-189 STTALKTKRIHRLLR
+189 PSAALKTKRIHRLLR
-204 SHFKNQKQS
+204 RHFKSQKQS

-219 SHRRTLLDELLAAPT
+219 SHRRTLLDELLAAPA
-234 VDAAIAT
+234 VDAAIMT
-241 VAEARELPKHRVAAQ
+241 VAEASERPRHRVAAQ

-342 LNLFLLGPL
+342 LNLFLVGPL

-400 GMLAPRPGMINM
+400 GMLTPRPGMINM
-412 TLKGY
+412 TLRGY
-417 YRDHQ
+417 YRDHH
-422 RDIQFIPVY
+422 RDIQFVPVY

-454 ESLLDL
+454 ESLRDL
-460 LGVFRYFKLDFGQ
+460 FGVFRYFKLDFGQ

-480 PISLGNFLSERVQS
+480 PISLEQFLSMRVDS
-494 NFEMIEPDVH
+494 DLEMIEPDKH
-504 KALCRDLGHRIVQE
+504 KAICRELGHHIVQG

-533 LFVHAGD
+533 LFVHAGH
-540 LEIPEAT
+540 LEIPEER
-547 LRRHFRFLL
+547 LRRQLRFLT
-556 TLIDADKTSSIF
+556 TLIEADQISSIF
-568 NQSDAQIIDYFL
+568 DQSDAQIIDYFL
-580 STSGAERHLRNGEPV
+580 STSGAERQLRDGEPM

-614 HLLVLPSLIATG
+614 HLFVLPSLIANR
-626 LIQRPTVDAEP
+626 LIQEPMIDPEP
-637 FAAQLQALAPVLDAI
+637 FFDQLTVLAPLLDAI
-652 YYCKIAPTAERI
+652 CFSKLAPSAERI
-664 NEMLAIF
+664 NELLEIFDYKTEGQQVPSARVDSPLAS
-671 NNTTE
+671 
-676 RPKALPAQ
+676 
-684 VDTTLALDLNQ
+684 DLIQ
-695 IARIIAPTLN
+695 IAGIIEPALK

-711 ALLKVKPDLLDDLV
+711 ALLKVKPDLLDDLAT
-725 LINARIDALTIK
+725 INERIKTLTI
-737 TTTFNPAE
+737 TTTAFNPE
-745 LIMPESLIQ
+745 DLILTERLIQ
-754 ALSQPQSTI
+754 MLSQTQPINDRKAQDNANWIKPQ
-763 ATVNRSNHARPTQD
+763 
-777 TTTSTMLEAALAN
+777 AALAT
-790 LLSEADQHNLK
+790 LISEAGQTDLQH
-801 QLALDLVE
+801 LALDLIK

>member
-1 MAGSSRPNGSVYRVI
+1 MAGSSRPRGSIYRVI
-16 NRKLLQLFKL
+16 NQQLLHLFRL

-33 NHEQAALAL
+33 NHEQTALAL
-42 TQHGQPVNVRY
+42 AQHAIPTNVRY
-53 ILDTD
+53 ILDSD

-68 GCAASGLPEPLTLD
+68 GCEASRLPEPLTLD
-82 PHGPNAYFCLTHR
+82 PNAPNAYFCLNHR

-107 ARPTSLK
+107 ARSTSLK
-114 VAPAGDA
+114 VDPAIGDELA
-121 EVARHLIPVSIYWGH
+121 TRLIPVSIYWGH
-136 QPDRALSMWK
+136 QPDRALSLWK
-146 ALLSDQWASTSKFRK
+146 VLLSDQWASTSKFRK
-161 ILSIAL
+161 ILCIAL
-167 TRRHILVHFGNPL
+167 TRRHILVHFGDPL
-180 DVDALTHDL
+180 DVDELTNDL
-189 STTALKTKRIHRLLR
+189 PSAALKTKRIHRLLR
-204 SHFKNQKQS
+204 RHFKSQKQS

-219 SHRRTLLDELLAAPT
+219 SHRRTLLDELLAAPA
-234 VDAAIAT
+234 VDAAIMT
-241 VAEARELPKHRVAAQ
+241 VAEASERPRHRVAAQ

-342 LNLFLLGPL
+342 LNLFLVGPL

-400 GMLAPRPGMINM
+400 GMLTPRPGMINM
-412 TLKGY
+412 TLRGY
-417 YRDHQ
+417 YRDHH
-422 RDIQFIPVY
+422 RDIQFVPVY

-454 ESLLDL
+454 ESLRDL
-460 LGVFRYFKLDFGQ
+460 FGVFRYFKLDFGQ

-480 PISLGNFLSERVQS
+480 PISLEQFLSMRVDS
-494 NFEMIEPDVH
+494 DLEMIEPDKH
-504 KALCRDLGHRIVQE
+504 KAICRELGHHIVQG

-533 LFVHAGD
+533 LFVHAGH
-540 LEIPEAT
+540 LEIPEER
-547 LRRHFRFLL
+547 LRRQLRFLT
-556 TLIDADKTSSIF
+556 TLIEADQISSIF
-568 NQSDAQIIDYFL
+568 DQSDAQIIDYFL
-580 STSGAERHLRNGEPV
+580 STSGAERQLRDGEPM

-614 HLLVLPSLIATG
+614 HLFVLPSLIANR
-626 LIQRPTVDAEP
+626 LIQEPMIDPEP
-637 FAAQLQALAPVLDAI
+637 FFDQLTVLAPLLDAI
-652 YYCKIAPTAERI
+652 CFSKLAPSAERI
-664 NEMLAIF
+664 NELLEIFDYKTEGQQVPSARVDSPLAS
-671 NNTTE
+671 
-676 RPKALPAQ
+676 
-684 VDTTLALDLNQ
+684 DLIQ
-695 IARIIAPTLN
+695 IAGIIEPALK

-711 ALLKVKPDLLDDLV
+711 ALLKVKPDLLDDLAT
-725 LINARIDALTIK
+725 INERIKTLTI
-737 TTTFNPAE
+737 TTTAFNPE
-745 LIMPESLIQ
+745 DLILTERLIQ
-754 ALSQPQSTI
+754 MLSQTQPINDRKAQDNANWIKPQ
-763 ATVNRSNHARPTQD
+763 
-777 TTTSTMLEAALAN
+777 AALAT
-790 LLSEADQHNLK
+790 LISEASQTDLQH
-801 QLALDLVE
+801 LALDLIK

-816 TTG
+816 TTR

>member
-1 MAGSSRPNGSVYRVI
+1 MAGSSRPRGSIYRVI
-16 NRKLLQLFKL
+16 NQQLLHLFRL

-33 NHEQAALAL
+33 NHEQTALAL
-42 TQHGQPVNVRY
+42 AQHAIPTNVRY
-53 ILDTD
+53 ILDSD

-68 GCAASGLPEPLTLD
+68 GCEASRLPEPLTLD
-82 PHGPNAYFCLTHR
+82 PNAPNAYFCLNHR

-107 ARPTSLK
+107 ARSTSLK
-114 VAPAGDA
+114 VDPAIGNELA
-121 EVARHLIPVSIYWGH
+121 TRLVPVSIYWGH
-136 QPDRALSMWK
+136 QPDRALSLWK
-146 ALLSDQWASTSKFRK
+146 VLLSDQWASTSKFRK
-161 ILSIAL
+161 ILCIAL
-167 TRRHILVHFGNPL
+167 TRRHILVHFGDPL
-180 DVDALTHDL
+180 DVDELTNDL
-189 STTALKTKRIHRLLR
+189 PSAALKTKRIHRLLR
-204 SHFKNQKQS
+204 RHFKSQKQS

-219 SHRRTLLDELLAAPT
+219 SHRRTLLDELLAAPA
-234 VDAAIAT
+234 VDAAIMT
-241 VAEARELPKHRVAAQ
+241 VAEASERPRHRVAAQ

-342 LNLFLLGPL
+342 LNLFLVGPL

-400 GMLAPRPGMINM
+400 GMLTPRPGMINM
-412 TLKGY
+412 TLRGY
-417 YRDHQ
+417 YRDHH
-422 RDIQFIPVY
+422 RDIQFVPVY

-454 ESLLDL
+454 ESLRDL
-460 LGVFRYFKLDFGQ
+460 FGVFRYFKLDFGQ

-480 PISLGNFLSERVQS
+480 PISLEQFLSMRVDS
-494 NFEMIEPDVH
+494 DLEMIEPDKH
-504 KALCRDLGHRIVQE
+504 KAICRELGHHIVQG

-533 LFVHAGD
+533 LFVHAGH
-540 LEIPEAT
+540 LEIPEER
-547 LRRHFRFLL
+547 LRRQLRFLT
-556 TLIDADKTSSIF
+556 TLIEADQISSIF
-568 NQSDAQIIDYFL
+568 DQSDAQIIDYFL
-580 STSGAERHLRNGEPV
+580 STSGAERQLRDGEPM

-614 HLLVLPSLIATG
+614 HLFVLPSLIANR
-626 LIQRPTVDAEP
+626 LIQEPMIDPEP
-637 FAAQLQALAPVLDAI
+637 FFDQLTALAPLLDAI
-652 YYCKIAPTAERI
+652 CFSKLAPSAERI
-664 NEMLAIF
+664 NELLEIFDYKTEGQQVSSARVDSPLAS
-671 NNTTE
+671 
-676 RPKALPAQ
+676 
-684 VDTTLALDLNQ
+684 DLIQ
-695 IARIIAPTLN
+695 IAGIIEPALK

-711 ALLKVKPDLLDDLV
+711 ALLKVKPDLLDDLAT
-725 LINARIDALTIK
+725 INERIKTLTI
-737 TTTFNPAE
+737 TTTAFNPE
-745 LIMPESLIQ
+745 DLILTERLIQ
-754 ALSQPQSTI
+754 MLSQTQPINDRKAQDNANWIKPQ
-763 ATVNRSNHARPTQD
+763 
-777 TTTSTMLEAALAN
+777 AALAT
-790 LLSEADQHNLK
+790 LISEASQNDLQH
-801 QLALDLVE
+801 LALDLIK

-816 TTG
+816 TTR

>member
-1 MAGSSRPNGSVYRVI
+1 MAGSSRPRGSIYRVI
-16 NRKLLQLFKL
+16 NQQLLHLFRL

-33 NHEQAALAL
+33 NHEQTALAL
-42 TQHGQPVNVRY
+42 AQHAIPTNVRY
-53 ILDTD
+53 ILDSD

-68 GCAASGLPEPLTLD
+68 GCEASRLPEPLTLD
-82 PHGPNAYFCLTHR
+82 PNAPNAYFCLNHR

-107 ARPTSLK
+107 ARSTSLK
-114 VAPAGDA
+114 VDPAIGDELA
-121 EVARHLIPVSIYWGH
+121 TRLVPVSIYWGH
-136 QPDRALSMWK
+136 QPDRALSLWK
-146 ALLSDQWASTSKFRK
+146 VLLSDQWASTSKFRK
-161 ILSIAL
+161 ILCIAL
-167 TRRHILVHFGNPL
+167 TRRHILVHFGDPL
-180 DVDALTHDL
+180 DVDELTNDL
-189 STTALKTKRIHRLLR
+189 PSAALKTKRIHRLLR
-204 SHFKNQKQS
+204 RHFKSQKQS

-219 SHRRTLLDELLAAPT
+219 SHRRTLLDELLAAPA
-234 VDAAIAT
+234 VDAAIMT
-241 VAEARELPKHRVAAQ
+241 VAEASERPRHRVAAQ

-342 LNLFLLGPL
+342 LNLFLVGPL

-400 GMLAPRPGMINM
+400 GMLTPRPGMINM
-412 TLKGY
+412 TLRGY
-417 YRDHQ
+417 YRDHH
-422 RDIQFIPVY
+422 RDIQFVPVY

-454 ESLLDL
+454 ESLRDL
-460 LGVFRYFKLDFGQ
+460 FGVFRYFKLDFGQ

-480 PISLGNFLSERVQS
+480 PISLEQFLSMRVDS
-494 NFEMIEPDVH
+494 DLEMIEPDKH
-504 KALCRDLGHRIVQE
+504 KAICRELGHHIVQG

-533 LFVHAGD
+533 LFVHAGH
-540 LEIPEAT
+540 LEIPEER
-547 LRRHFRFLL
+547 LRRQLRFLT
-556 TLIDADKTSSIF
+556 TLIEADQISSIF
-568 NQSDAQIIDYFL
+568 DQSDAQIIDYFL
-580 STSGAERHLRNGEPV
+580 STSGAERQLRDGEPM

-614 HLLVLPSLIATG
+614 HLFVLPSLIANR
-626 LIQRPTVDAEP
+626 LIQEPMIDPEP
-637 FAAQLQALAPVLDAI
+637 FFDQLTVLAPLLNAI
-652 YYCKIAPTAERI
+652 CFSKLAPSAERI
-664 NEMLAIF
+664 NELLEIFDYKTEDQQVSSARVDSPLAS
-671 NNTTE
+671 
-676 RPKALPAQ
+676 
-684 VDTTLALDLNQ
+684 DLIQ
-695 IARIIAPTLN
+695 IAGIIEPALK

-711 ALLKVKPDLLDDLV
+711 ALLKVKPDLLDDLAT
-725 LINARIDALTIK
+725 INERIKTLTI
-737 TTTFNPAE
+737 TTTAFNPE
-745 LIMPESLIQ
+745 DLILTERLIQ
-754 ALSQPQSTI
+754 MLSQTQPINDRKAQDNANWIKPQ
-763 ATVNRSNHARPTQD
+763 
-777 TTTSTMLEAALAN
+777 AALAT
-790 LLSEADQHNLK
+790 LISEAGQTDLQH
-801 QLALDLVE
+801 LALDLIK

>member
-1 MAGSSRPNGSVYRVI
+1 MAGSSRPRGSIYRVI
-16 NRKLLQLFKL
+16 NQQLLHLFRL

-33 NHEQAALAL
+33 NHEQTALAL
-42 TQHGQPVNVRY
+42 AQHAIPTNVRY
-53 ILDTD
+53 ILDSD

-68 GCAASGLPEPLTLD
+68 GCEASRLPEPLTLD
-82 PHGPNAYFCLTHR
+82 PNAPNAYFCLNHR

-107 ARPTSLK
+107 ARSTSLK
-114 VAPAGDA
+114 VDPAIGDELA
-121 EVARHLIPVSIYWGH
+121 TRLIPVSIYWGH
-136 QPDRALSMWK
+136 QPDRALSLWK
-146 ALLSDQWASTSKFRK
+146 VLLSDQWASTSKFRK
-161 ILSIAL
+161 ILCIAL
-167 TRRHILVHFGNPL
+167 TRRHILVHFGDPL
-180 DVDALTHDL
+180 DVDELTNDL
-189 STTALKTKRIHRLLR
+189 PSAALKTKRIHRLLR
-204 SHFKNQKQS
+204 RHFKSQKQS

-219 SHRRTLLDELLAAPT
+219 SHRRTLLDELLAAPA
-234 VDAAIAT
+234 VDAAIMT
-241 VAEARELPKHRVAAQ
+241 VAEASERPRHRVAAQ

-342 LNLFLLGPL
+342 LNLFLVGPL

-400 GMLAPRPGMINM
+400 GMLTPRPGMINM
-412 TLKGY
+412 TLRGY
-417 YRDHQ
+417 YRDHH
-422 RDIQFIPVY
+422 RDIQFVPVY

-454 ESLLDL
+454 ESLRDL
-460 LGVFRYFKLDFGQ
+460 FGVFRYFKLDFGQ

-480 PISLGNFLSERVQS
+480 PISLEQFLSMRVDS
-494 NFEMIEPDVH
+494 DLEMIEPDKH
-504 KALCRDLGHRIVQE
+504 KAICRELGHHIVQG

-533 LFVHAGD
+533 LFVHAGH
-540 LEIPEAT
+540 LEIPEER
-547 LRRHFRFLL
+547 LRRQLRFLT
-556 TLIDADKTSSIF
+556 TLIEADQISSIF
-568 NQSDAQIIDYFL
+568 DQSDAQIIDYFL
-580 STSGAERHLRNGEPV
+580 STSGAERQLRDGEPM

-614 HLLVLPSLIATG
+614 HLFVLPSLIANR
-626 LIQRPTVDAEP
+626 LIQEPMIDPEP
-637 FAAQLQALAPVLDAI
+637 FFDQLTVLAPLLNAI
-652 YYCKIAPTAERI
+652 CFSKLAPSAERI
-664 NEMLAIF
+664 NELLEIFDYKTEGQQVPSARVDSPLAS
-671 NNTTE
+671 
-676 RPKALPAQ
+676 
-684 VDTTLALDLNQ
+684 DLIQ
-695 IARIIAPTLN
+695 IAGIIEPALK

-711 ALLKVKPDLLDDLV
+711 ALLKVKPDLLDDLAT
-725 LINARIDALTIK
+725 INERIKTLTI
-737 TTTFNPAE
+737 TTTAFNPE
-745 LIMPESLIQ
+745 DLILTERLIQ
-754 ALSQPQSTI
+754 MLSQTQPINDRKAQDNANWIKPQ
-763 ATVNRSNHARPTQD
+763 
-777 TTTSTMLEAALAN
+777 AALAT
-790 LLSEADQHNLK
+790 LISEASQTDLQH
-801 QLALDLVE
+801 LALDLIK

-816 TTG
+816 TTR

>member
-1 MAGSSRPNGSVYRVI
+1 MAGSSRPRGSIYRVI
-16 NRKLLQLFKL
+16 NQQLLHLFRL

-33 NHEQAALAL
+33 NHEQTALAL
-42 TQHGQPVNVRY
+42 AQHAIPTNVRY
-53 ILDTD
+53 ILDSD

-68 GCAASGLPEPLTLD
+68 GCEASRLPEPLTLD
-82 PHGPNAYFCLTHR
+82 PNAPNAYFCLNHR

-107 ARPTSLK
+107 ARSTSLK
-114 VAPAGDA
+114 VDPAIGDELA
-121 EVARHLIPVSIYWGH
+121 TRLIPVSIYWGH
-136 QPDRALSMWK
+136 QPDRALSLWK
-146 ALLSDQWASTSKFRK
+146 VLLSDQWASTSKFRK
-161 ILSIAL
+161 ILCIAL
-167 TRRHILVHFGNPL
+167 TRRHILVHFGDPL
-180 DVDALTHDL
+180 DVDELTNDL
-189 STTALKTKRIHRLLR
+189 PSAALKTKRIHRLLR
-204 SHFKNQKQS
+204 RHFKSQKQS

-219 SHRRTLLDELLAAPT
+219 SHRRTLLDELLAAPA
-234 VDAAIAT
+234 VDAAIMT
-241 VAEARELPKHRVAAQ
+241 VAEASERPRHRVAAQ

-342 LNLFLLGPL
+342 LNLFLVGPL

-400 GMLAPRPGMINM
+400 GMLTPRPGMINM
-412 TLKGY
+412 TLRGY
-417 YRDHQ
+417 YRDHH
-422 RDIQFIPVY
+422 RDIQFVPVY

-454 ESLLDL
+454 ESLRDL
-460 LGVFRYFKLDFGQ
+460 FGVFRYFKLDFGQ

-480 PISLGNFLSERVQS
+480 PISLEQFLSMRVDS
-494 NFEMIEPDVH
+494 DLEMIEPDKH
-504 KALCRDLGHRIVQE
+504 KAICRELGHHIVQG

-533 LFVHAGD
+533 LFVHAGH
-540 LEIPEAT
+540 LEIPEER
-547 LRRHFRFLL
+547 LRRQLRFLT
-556 TLIDADKTSSIF
+556 TLIEADQISSIF
-568 NQSDAQIIDYFL
+568 DQSDAQIIDYFL
-580 STSGAERHLRNGEPV
+580 STSGAERQLRDGEPM

-614 HLLVLPSLIATG
+614 HLFVLPSLIANR
-626 LIQRPTVDAEP
+626 LIQEPMIDPEP
-637 FAAQLQALAPVLDAI
+637 FADQLTVLAPLLDAI
-652 YYCKIAPTAERI
+652 CFSKLAPSAERI
-664 NEMLAIF
+664 NELLEIFDYKTEGQQVPSARVDSPLAS
-671 NNTTE
+671 
-676 RPKALPAQ
+676 
-684 VDTTLALDLNQ
+684 DLIQ
-695 IARIIAPTLN
+695 IAGIIEPALK

-711 ALLKVKPDLLDDLV
+711 ALLKVKPDLLDDLAT
-725 LINARIDALTIK
+725 INERIKTLTI
-737 TTTFNPAE
+737 TTTAFNPE
-745 LIMPESLIQ
+745 DLILTERLIQ
-754 ALSQPQSTI
+754 MLSQTQPI
-763 ATVNRSNHARPTQD
+763 NDRKTQD
-777 TTTSTMLEAALAN
+777 NANWIKPQAALAT
-790 LLSEADQHNLK
+790 LISEAGQNDLQH
-801 QLALDLVE
+801 LALDLIK

>member
-1 MAGSSRPNGSVYRVI
+1 MAGSSRPRGSIYRVI
-16 NRKLLQLFKL
+16 NQQLLHLFRL

-33 NHEQAALAL
+33 NHEQTALAL
-42 TQHGQPVNVRY
+42 AQHAIPTNVRY
-53 ILDTD
+53 ILDSD

-68 GCAASGLPEPLTLD
+68 GCEASRLPEPLTLD
-82 PHGPNAYFCLTHR
+82 PNAPNAYFCLNHR

-107 ARPTSLK
+107 ARSTSLK
-114 VAPAGDA
+114 VDPAIGDELA
-121 EVARHLIPVSIYWGH
+121 TRLIPVSIYWGH
-136 QPDRALSMWK
+136 QPDRALSLWK
-146 ALLSDQWASTSKFRK
+146 VLLSDQWASTSKFRK
-161 ILSIAL
+161 ILCIAL
-167 TRRHILVHFGNPL
+167 TRRHILVHFGDPL
-180 DVDALTHDL
+180 DVDELTNDL
-189 STTALKTKRIHRLLR
+189 PSAALKTKRIHRLLR
-204 SHFKNQKQS
+204 RHFKSQKQS

-219 SHRRTLLDELLAAPT
+219 SHRRTLLDELLAAPA
-234 VDAAIAT
+234 VDAAIMT
-241 VAEARELPKHRVAAQ
+241 LAEASERPRHRVAAQ

-342 LNLFLLGPL
+342 LNLFLVGPL

-400 GMLAPRPGMINM
+400 GMLTPRPGMINM
-412 TLKGY
+412 TLRGY
-417 YRDHQ
+417 YRDHH
-422 RDIQFIPVY
+422 RDIQFVPVY

-454 ESLLDL
+454 ESLRDL
-460 LGVFRYFKLDFGQ
+460 FGVFRYFKLDFGQ

-480 PISLGNFLSERVQS
+480 PISLEQFLSMRVDS
-494 NFEMIEPDVH
+494 DLEMIEPDKH
-504 KALCRDLGHRIVQE
+504 KAICRELGHHIVQG

-533 LFVHAGD
+533 LFVHAGH
-540 LEIPEAT
+540 LEIPEER
-547 LRRHFRFLL
+547 LRRQLRFLT
-556 TLIDADKTSSIF
+556 TLIEADQISSIF
-568 NQSDAQIIDYFL
+568 DQSDAQIIDYFL
-580 STSGAERHLRNGEPV
+580 STSGAERQLRDGEPM

-614 HLLVLPSLIATG
+614 HLFVLPSLIANR
-626 LIQRPTVDAEP
+626 LIQEPMIDPEP
-637 FAAQLQALAPVLDAI
+637 FFDQLTVLAPLLNAI
-652 YYCKIAPTAERI
+652 CFSKLAPSAERI
-664 NEMLAIF
+664 NELLEIFDYKTEGQQVPSVRVDSPLAS
-671 NNTTE
+671 
-676 RPKALPAQ
+676 
-684 VDTTLALDLNQ
+684 DLIQ
-695 IARIIAPTLN
+695 IAGIIEPALK

-711 ALLKVKPDLLDDLV
+711 ALLKVKPDLLDDLAT
-725 LINARIDALTIK
+725 INERIKTLTI
-737 TTTFNPAE
+737 TTTAFNPE
-745 LIMPESLIQ
+745 DLILTERLIQ
-754 ALSQPQSTI
+754 MLSQTQPINDRKAQDNANWIKPQ
-763 ATVNRSNHARPTQD
+763 
-777 TTTSTMLEAALAN
+777 AALAT
-790 LLSEADQHNLK
+790 LISEAGQNDLQH
-801 QLALDLVE
+801 LALDLIK

-816 TTG
+816 TTR

>member
-1 MAGSSRPNGSVYRVI
+1 MAGSSRPRGSIYRVI
-16 NRKLLQLFKL
+16 NQQLLHLFRL

-33 NHEQAALAL
+33 NHEQTALAL
-42 TQHGQPVNVRY
+42 AQHAIPTNVRY
-53 ILDTD
+53 ILDSD

-68 GCAASGLPEPLTLD
+68 GCKASRLPEPLTLD
-82 PHGPNAYFCLTHR
+82 PNAPNAYFCLNHR

-107 ARPTSLK
+107 ARSTSLK
-114 VAPAGDA
+114 VDPAIGDELA
-121 EVARHLIPVSIYWGH
+121 TRLIPVSIYWGH
-136 QPDRALSMWK
+136 QPDRALSLWK
-146 ALLSDQWASTSKFRK
+146 VLLSDQWASTSKFRK
-161 ILSIAL
+161 ILCIAL
-167 TRRHILVHFGNPL
+167 TRRHILVHFGDPL
-180 DVDALTHDL
+180 DVDELTNDL
-189 STTALKTKRIHRLLR
+189 PSAALKTKRIHRLLR
-204 SHFKNQKQS
+204 RHFKSQKQS

-219 SHRRTLLDELLAAPT
+219 SHRRTLLDELLAAPA
-234 VDAAIAT
+234 VDAAIMT
-241 VAEARELPKHRVAAQ
+241 VAEASERPRHRVAAQ

-342 LNLFLLGPL
+342 LNLFLVGPL

-383 KGYSLEYFVEG
+383 KGYSLEYFIEG

-400 GMLAPRPGMINM
+400 GMLTPRPGMINM
-412 TLKGY
+412 TLRGY
-417 YRDHQ
+417 YRDHH
-422 RDIQFIPVY
+422 RDIQFVPVY

-454 ESLLDL
+454 ESLRDL
-460 LGVFRYFKLDFGQ
+460 FGVFRYFKLDFGQ

-480 PISLGNFLSERVQS
+480 PISLEQFLSMRVDL
-494 NFEMIEPDVH
+494 EMIEPDKH
-504 KALCRDLGHRIVQE
+504 KAICRELGHHIVQG

-533 LFVHAGD
+533 LFVHAGH
-540 LEIPEAT
+540 LEIPEER
-547 LRRHFRFLL
+547 LRRQLRFLT
-556 TLIDADKTSSIF
+556 TLIEADQISSIF
-568 NQSDAQIIDYFL
+568 DQSDAQIIDYFL
-580 STSGAERHLRNGEPV
+580 STSGAERQLRDGEPM

-614 HLLVLPSLIATG
+614 HLFVLPSLIANR
-626 LIQRPTVDAEP
+626 LIQEPMIDPEP
-637 FAAQLQALAPVLDAI
+637 FFDQLTVLAPLLNAI
-652 YYCKIAPTAERI
+652 CFSKLAPSAERI
-664 NEMLAIF
+664 NELLEIFDYKTEDQQVSSARVDSPLAS
-671 NNTTE
+671 
-676 RPKALPAQ
+676 
-684 VDTTLALDLNQ
+684 DLIQ
-695 IARIIAPTLN
+695 IAGIIEPALK

-711 ALLKVKPDLLDDLV
+711 ALLKVKPDLLDDLAT
-725 LINARIDALTIK
+725 INERIKTLTI
-737 TTTFNPAE
+737 TTTAFNPE
-745 LIMPESLIQ
+745 DLILTERLIQ
-754 ALSQPQSTI
+754 MLSQTQPI
-763 ATVNRSNHARPTQD
+763 NDRKTQD
-777 TTTSTMLEAALAN
+777 NANWIKPQAALAT
-790 LLSEADQHNLK
+790 LISEAGQNDLQH
-801 QLALDLVE
+801 LALDLIK

>member
-1 MAGSSRPNGSVYRVI
+1 MAGSSRPRGSIYRVI
-16 NRKLLQLFKL
+16 NQQLLHLFRL

-33 NHEQAALAL
+33 NHEQTALAL
-42 TQHGQPVNVRY
+42 AQHAIPTNVRY
-53 ILDTD
+53 ILDSD

-68 GCAASGLPEPLTLD
+68 GCEASRLPEPLTLD
-82 PHGPNAYFCLTHR
+82 PNAPNAYFCLNHR

-107 ARPTSLK
+107 ARSTSLK
-114 VAPAGDA
+114 VDPAIGYELA
-121 EVARHLIPVSIYWGH
+121 TRLIPVSIYWGH
-136 QPDRALSMWK
+136 QPDRALSLWK
-146 ALLSDQWASTSKFRK
+146 VLLSDQWASTSKFRK
-161 ILSIAL
+161 ILCIAL
-167 TRRHILVHFGNPL
+167 TRRHILVHFGDPL
-180 DVDALTHDL
+180 DVDELTNDL
-189 STTALKTKRIHRLLR
+189 PSAALKTKRIHRLLR
-204 SHFKNQKQS
+204 RHFKSQKQS

-219 SHRRTLLDELLAAPT
+219 SHRRTLLDELLAAPA
-234 VDAAIAT
+234 VDAAIMT
-241 VAEARELPKHRVAAQ
+241 VAEASERPRHRVAAQ

-342 LNLFLLGPL
+342 LNLFLVGPL

-400 GMLAPRPGMINM
+400 GMLTPRPGMINM
-412 TLKGY
+412 TLRGY
-417 YRDHQ
+417 YRDHH
-422 RDIQFIPVY
+422 RDIQFVPVY

-454 ESLLDL
+454 ESLRDL
-460 LGVFRYFKLDFGQ
+460 FGVFRYFKLDFGQ

-480 PISLGNFLSERVQS
+480 PISLEQFLSMRVDS
-494 NFEMIEPDVH
+494 DLEMIEPDKH
-504 KALCRDLGHRIVQE
+504 KAICRELGHHIVQG

-533 LFVHAGD
+533 LFVHAGH
-540 LEIPEAT
+540 LEIPEER
-547 LRRHFRFLL
+547 LRRQLRFLT
-556 TLIDADKTSSIF
+556 TLIEADQISSIF
-568 NQSDAQIIDYFL
+568 DQSDAQIIDYFL
-580 STSGAERHLRNGEPV
+580 STSGAERQLRDGEPM

-614 HLLVLPSLIATG
+614 HLFVLPSLIANR
-626 LIQRPTVDAEP
+626 LIQEPMIDPEP
-637 FAAQLQALAPVLDAI
+637 FFDQLTVLAPLLNAI
-652 YYCKIAPTAERI
+652 CFSKLAPSAERI
-664 NEMLAIF
+664 NELLEIFDYKTEGQQVPSARVDSPLAS
-671 NNTTE
+671 
-676 RPKALPAQ
+676 
-684 VDTTLALDLNQ
+684 DLIQ
-695 IARIIAPTLN
+695 IAGIIEPALK

-711 ALLKVKPDLLDDLV
+711 ALLKVKPDLLDDLAT
-725 LINARIDALTIK
+725 INERIKTLTI
-737 TTTFNPAE
+737 TTTAFNPE
-745 LIMPESLIQ
+745 DLILTERLIQ
-754 ALSQPQSTI
+754 MLSQTQPINDRKAQDNANWIKPQ
-763 ATVNRSNHARPTQD
+763 
-777 TTTSTMLEAALAN
+777 AALAT
-790 LLSEADQHNLK
+790 LISEASQTDLQH
-801 QLALDLVE
+801 LALDLIK

>member
-1 MAGSSRPNGSVYRVI
+1 MAGSSRPRGSIYRVI
-16 NRKLLQLFKL
+16 NQQLLHLFRL

-33 NHEQAALAL
+33 NHEQTALAL
-42 TQHGQPVNVRY
+42 AQHAIPTNVRY
-53 ILDTD
+53 ILDSD

-68 GCAASGLPEPLTLD
+68 GCEASRLPEPLTLD
-82 PHGPNAYFCLTHR
+82 PNAPNAYFCLNHR

-107 ARPTSLK
+107 ARSTSLK
-114 VAPAGDA
+114 VDPAIGDELA
-121 EVARHLIPVSIYWGH
+121 TRLIPVSIYWGH
-136 QPDRALSMWK
+136 QPDRALSLWK
-146 ALLSDQWASTSKFRK
+146 VLLSDQWASTSKFRK
-161 ILSIAL
+161 ILCIAL
-167 TRRHILVHFGNPL
+167 TRRHILVHFGDPL
-180 DVDALTHDL
+180 DVDELTNDL
-189 STTALKTKRIHRLLR
+189 PSAALKTKRIHRLLR
-204 SHFKNQKQS
+204 RHFKSQKQS

-219 SHRRTLLDELLAAPT
+219 SHRRTLLDELLAAPA
-234 VDAAIAT
+234 VDAAIMT
-241 VAEARELPKHRVAAQ
+241 VAEASERPRHRVAAQ

-342 LNLFLLGPL
+342 LNLFLVGPL

-400 GMLAPRPGMINM
+400 GMLTPRPGMINM
-412 TLKGY
+412 TLRGY
-417 YRDHQ
+417 YRDHH
-422 RDIQFIPVY
+422 RDIQFVPVY

-454 ESLLDL
+454 ESLGDL
-460 LGVFRYFKLDFGQ
+460 FGVFRYFKLDFGQ

-480 PISLGNFLSERVQS
+480 PISLEQFLSMRVDS
-494 NFEMIEPDVH
+494 DLEMIEPDKH
-504 KALCRDLGHRIVQE
+504 KAICRELGHHIVQG

-533 LFVHAGD
+533 LFVHAGH
-540 LEIPEAT
+540 LEIPEER
-547 LRRHFRFLL
+547 LRRQLRFLT
-556 TLIDADKTSSIF
+556 TLIEADQISSIF
-568 NQSDAQIIDYFL
+568 DQSDAQIIDYFL
-580 STSGAERHLRNGEPV
+580 STSGAERQLRDGEPM

-614 HLLVLPSLIATG
+614 HLFVLPSLIANR
-626 LIQRPTVDAEP
+626 LIQEPMIDPEP
-637 FAAQLQALAPVLDAI
+637 FFDQLTVLAPLLDAI
-652 YYCKIAPTAERI
+652 CFSKLAPSAERI
-664 NEMLAIF
+664 NELLEIFDYKTEGQQVPSARVDSPLAS
-671 NNTTE
+671 
-676 RPKALPAQ
+676 
-684 VDTTLALDLNQ
+684 DLIQ
-695 IARIIAPTLN
+695 IAGIIEPALK

-711 ALLKVKPDLLDDLV
+711 ALLKVKPDLLDDLAT
-725 LINARIDALTIK
+725 INERIKTLTI
-737 TTTFNPAE
+737 TTTAFNPE
-745 LIMPESLIQ
+745 DLILTERLIQ
-754 ALSQPQSTI
+754 MLSQTQPINDRKAQDNANWIKPQ
-763 ATVNRSNHARPTQD
+763 
-777 TTTSTMLEAALAN
+777 AALAT
-790 LLSEADQHNLK
+790 LISEASQTDLQH
-801 QLALDLVE
+801 LALDLIK

-816 TTG
+816 TTR

>member
-1 MAGSSRPNGSVYRVI
+1 MAGSSRPRGSIYRVI
-16 NRKLLQLFKL
+16 NQQLLHLFRL

-33 NHEQAALAL
+33 NHEQTALAL
-42 TQHGQPVNVRY
+42 AQHAIPTNVRY
-53 ILDTD
+53 ILDSD

-68 GCAASGLPEPLTLD
+68 GCEASRLPEPLTLD
-82 PHGPNAYFCLTHR
+82 PNAPNAYFCLNHR

-107 ARPTSLK
+107 ARSTSLK
-114 VAPAGDA
+114 VDPAIGDELA
-121 EVARHLIPVSIYWGH
+121 TRLIPVSIYWGH
-136 QPDRALSMWK
+136 QPDRALSLWK
-146 ALLSDQWASTSKFRK
+146 VLLSDQWASTSKFRK
-161 ILSIAL
+161 ILCIAL
-167 TRRHILVHFGNPL
+167 TRRHILVHFGDPL
-180 DVDALTHDL
+180 DVDELTNDL
-189 STTALKTKRIHRLLR
+189 PSAALKTKRIHRLLR
-204 SHFKNQKQS
+204 RHFKSQKQS

-219 SHRRTLLDELLAAPT
+219 SHRRTLLDELLAAPA
-234 VDAAIAT
+234 VDAAIMT
-241 VAEARELPKHRVAAQ
+241 VAEASERPRHRVAAQ

-342 LNLFLLGPL
+342 LNLFLVGPL

-400 GMLAPRPGMINM
+400 GMLTPRPGMINM
-412 TLKGY
+412 TLRGY
-417 YRDHQ
+417 YRDHH
-422 RDIQFIPVY
+422 RDIQFVPVY

-454 ESLLDL
+454 ESLRDL
-460 LGVFRYFKLDFGQ
+460 FGVFRYFKLDFGQ

-480 PISLGNFLSERVQS
+480 PISLKQFLSMRVDS
-494 NFEMIEPDVH
+494 DLEMIEPDKH
-504 KALCRDLGHRIVQE
+504 KAICRELGHHIVQG

-533 LFVHAGD
+533 LFVHAGH
-540 LEIPEAT
+540 LEIPEER
-547 LRRHFRFLL
+547 LRRQLRFLT
-556 TLIDADKTSSIF
+556 TLIEADQISSIF
-568 NQSDAQIIDYFL
+568 DQSDAQIIDYFL
-580 STSGAERHLRNGEPV
+580 STSGAERQLRDGEPM

-614 HLLVLPSLIATG
+614 HLFVLPSLIANR
-626 LIQRPTVDAEP
+626 LIQEPMIDPEP
-637 FAAQLQALAPVLDAI
+637 FFDQLTVLAPLLDAI
-652 YYCKIAPTAERI
+652 CFSKLAPSAERI
-664 NEMLAIF
+664 NELLEIFDYKTEGQQVPSARVDSPLAS
-671 NNTTE
+671 
-676 RPKALPAQ
+676 
-684 VDTTLALDLNQ
+684 DLIQ
-695 IARIIAPTLN
+695 IAGIIEPALK

-711 ALLKVKPDLLDDLV
+711 ALLKVKPDLLDDLAT
-725 LINARIDALTIK
+725 INERIKTLTI
-737 TTTFNPAE
+737 TTTAFNPE
-745 LIMPESLIQ
+745 DLILTERLIQ
-754 ALSQPQSTI
+754 MLSQTQPI
-763 ATVNRSNHARPTQD
+763 NDRKTQD
-777 TTTSTMLEAALAN
+777 NANWIKPQAALAT
-790 LLSEADQHNLK
+790 LISEAGQNDLQH
-801 QLALDLVE
+801 LALDLIK

>member
-1 MAGSSRPNGSVYRVI
+1 MAGSSRPRGSIYRVI
-16 NRKLLQLFKL
+16 NQQLLHLFRL

-33 NHEQAALAL
+33 NHEQTALAL
-42 TQHGQPVNVRY
+42 AQHAIPTNVRY
-53 ILDTD
+53 ILDSD

-68 GCAASGLPEPLTLD
+68 GCEASRLPEPLTLD
-82 PHGPNAYFCLTHR
+82 PNAPNAYFCLNHR

-107 ARPTSLK
+107 ARSTSLK
-114 VAPAGDA
+114 VDPAIGDELA
-121 EVARHLIPVSIYWGH
+121 TRLVPVSIYWGH
-136 QPDRALSMWK
+136 QPDRALSLWK
-146 ALLSDQWASTSKFRK
+146 VLLSDQWASTSKFRK
-161 ILSIAL
+161 ILCIAL
-167 TRRHILVHFGNPL
+167 TRRHILVHFGDPL
-180 DVDALTHDL
+180 DVDELTNDL
-189 STTALKTKRIHRLLR
+189 PSAALKTKRIHRLLR
-204 SHFKNQKQS
+204 RHFKSQKQS

-219 SHRRTLLDELLAAPT
+219 SHRRTLLDELLAAPA
-234 VDAAIAT
+234 VDAAIMT
-241 VAEARELPKHRVAAQ
+241 VAEASERPRHRVAAQ

-342 LNLFLLGPL
+342 LNLFLVGPL

-400 GMLAPRPGMINM
+400 GMLTPRPGMINM
-412 TLKGY
+412 TLRGY
-417 YRDHQ
+417 YRDHH
-422 RDIQFIPVY
+422 RDIQFVPVY

-454 ESLLDL
+454 ESLRDL
-460 LGVFRYFKLDFGQ
+460 FGVFRYFKLDFGQ

-480 PISLGNFLSERVQS
+480 PISLEQFLSMRVDS
-494 NFEMIEPDVH
+494 DLEMIEPDKH
-504 KALCRDLGHRIVQE
+504 KAICRELGHHIVQG

-533 LFVHAGD
+533 LFVHAGH
-540 LEIPEAT
+540 LEIPEER
-547 LRRHFRFLL
+547 LRRQLRFLT
-556 TLIDADKTSSIF
+556 TLIEADQISSIF
-568 NQSDAQIIDYFL
+568 DQSDAQIIDYFL
-580 STSGAERHLRNGEPV
+580 STSGAERQLRDGEPM

-614 HLLVLPSLIATG
+614 HLFVLPSLIANR
-626 LIQRPTVDAEP
+626 LIQEPMIDPEP
-637 FAAQLQALAPVLDAI
+637 FFDQLTVLAPLLDAI
-652 YYCKIAPTAERI
+652 CFSKLAPSAERI
-664 NEMLAIF
+664 NELLEIFDYKTEDQQVPSARVDSPLAS
-671 NNTTE
+671 
-676 RPKALPAQ
+676 
-684 VDTTLALDLNQ
+684 DLIQ
-695 IARIIAPTLN
+695 IAGIIEPALK

-711 ALLKVKPDLLDDLV
+711 ALLKVKPDLLDDLAT
-725 LINARIDALTIK
+725 INERIKTLTI
-737 TTTFNPAE
+737 TTTAFNPE
-745 LIMPESLIQ
+745 DLILTERLIQ
-754 ALSQPQSTI
+754 MLSQTQPINDRKAQDNANWIKPQ
-763 ATVNRSNHARPTQD
+763 
-777 TTTSTMLEAALAN
+777 AALAT
-790 LLSEADQHNLK
+790 LISEASQTDLQH
-801 QLALDLVE
+801 LALDLIK

-816 TTG
+816 TTR

>member
-1 MAGSSRPNGSVYRVI
+1 MAGSSRPRGSIYRVI
-16 NRKLLQLFKL
+16 NQQLLHLFRL

-33 NHEQAALAL
+33 NHEQTALAL
-42 TQHGQPVNVRY
+42 AQHAIPTNVRY
-53 ILDTD
+53 ILDSD

-68 GCAASGLPEPLTLD
+68 GCEASRLPEPLTLD
-82 PHGPNAYFCLTHR
+82 PNAPNAYFCLNHR

-107 ARPTSLK
+107 ARSTSLK
-114 VAPAGDA
+114 VDPAIGDELA
-121 EVARHLIPVSIYWGH
+121 TRLIPVSIYWGH
-136 QPDRALSMWK
+136 QPDRALSLWK
-146 ALLSDQWASTSKFRK
+146 VLLSDQWASTSKFRK
-161 ILSIAL
+161 ILCIAL
-167 TRRHILVHFGNPL
+167 TRRHILVHFGDPL
-180 DVDALTHDL
+180 DVDELTNDL
-189 STTALKTKRIHRLLR
+189 PSAALKTKRIHRLLR
-204 SHFKNQKQS
+204 RHFKSQKQS

-219 SHRRTLLDELLAAPT
+219 SHRRTLLDELLAAPA
-234 VDAAIAT
+234 VDAAIMT
-241 VAEARELPKHRVAAQ
+241 VAEASERPRHRVAAQ

-342 LNLFLLGPL
+342 LNLFLVGPL

-400 GMLAPRPGMINM
+400 GMLTPRPGMINM
-412 TLKGY
+412 TLRGY
-417 YRDHQ
+417 YRDHH
-422 RDIQFIPVY
+422 RDIQFVPVY

-454 ESLLDL
+454 ESLRDL
-460 LGVFRYFKLDFGQ
+460 FGVFRYFKLDFGQ

-480 PISLGNFLSERVQS
+480 PISLEQFLSMRVDS
-494 NFEMIEPDVH
+494 DLEMIEPDKH
-504 KALCRDLGHRIVQE
+504 KAICRELGHHIVQG

-533 LFVHAGD
+533 LFVHAGH
-540 LEIPEAT
+540 LEIPEER
-547 LRRHFRFLL
+547 LRRQLRFLT
-556 TLIDADKTSSIF
+556 TLIEADQISSIF
-568 NQSDAQIIDYFL
+568 DQSDAQIIDYFL
-580 STSGAERHLRNGEPV
+580 STSGAERQLRDGEPM

-614 HLLVLPSLIATG
+614 HLFVLPSLIANR
-626 LIQRPTVDAEP
+626 LIQEPMIDPEP
-637 FAAQLQALAPVLDAI
+637 FFDQLTVLAPLLNAI
-652 YYCKIAPTAERI
+652 CFSKLAPSAERI
-664 NEMLAIF
+664 NELLEIFDYKTEDQQVPSARVDSPLAS
-671 NNTTE
+671 
-676 RPKALPAQ
+676 
-684 VDTTLALDLNQ
+684 DLIQ
-695 IARIIAPTLN
+695 IAGIIEPALK

-711 ALLKVKPDLLDDLV
+711 ALLKVKPDLLDDLAT
-725 LINARIDALTIK
+725 INERIKTLTI
-737 TTTFNPAE
+737 TTTAFNPE
-745 LIMPESLIQ
+745 DLILTERLIQ
-754 ALSQPQSTI
+754 MLSQTQPINDRKAQDNANWIKPQ
-763 ATVNRSNHARPTQD
+763 
-777 TTTSTMLEAALAN
+777 AALAT
-790 LLSEADQHNLK
+790 LISEAGQNDLQH
-801 QLALDLVE
+801 LALDLIK

>member
-1 MAGSSRPNGSVYRVI
+1 MAGSSRPRGSIYRVI
-16 NRKLLQLFKL
+16 NQQLLHLFRL

-33 NHEQAALAL
+33 NHEQTALAL
-42 TQHGQPVNVRY
+42 AQHAIPTNVRY
-53 ILDTD
+53 ILDSD

-68 GCAASGLPEPLTLD
+68 GCEASRLPEPLTLD
-82 PHGPNAYFCLTHR
+82 PNAPNAYFCLNHR

-107 ARPTSLK
+107 ARSTSLK
-114 VAPAGDA
+114 VDPAIGDELA
-121 EVARHLIPVSIYWGH
+121 TRLIPVSIYWGH
-136 QPDRALSMWK
+136 QPDRALSLWK
-146 ALLSDQWASTSKFRK
+146 VLLSDQWASTSKFRK
-161 ILSIAL
+161 ILCIAL
-167 TRRHILVHFGNPL
+167 TRRHILVHFGDPL
-180 DVDALTHDL
+180 DVDELTNDL
-189 STTALKTKRIHRLLR
+189 PSAALKTKRIHRLLR
-204 SHFKNQKQS
+204 RHFKSQKQS

-219 SHRRTLLDELLAAPT
+219 SHRRTLLDELLAAPA
-234 VDAAIAT
+234 VDAAIMT
-241 VAEARELPKHRVAAQ
+241 VAEASERPRHRVAAQ

-342 LNLFLLGPL
+342 LNLFLVGPL

-400 GMLAPRPGMINM
+400 GMLTPRPGMINM
-412 TLKGY
+412 TLRGY
-417 YRDHQ
+417 YRDHH
-422 RDIQFIPVY
+422 RDIQFVPVY

-454 ESLLDL
+454 ESLRDL
-460 LGVFRYFKLDFGQ
+460 FGVFRYFKLDFGQ

-480 PISLGNFLSERVQS
+480 PISLEQFLSMRVDS
-494 NFEMIEPDVH
+494 DLEMIEPDKH
-504 KALCRDLGHRIVQE
+504 KAICRELGHHIVQG

-533 LFVHAGD
+533 LFVHAGH
-540 LEIPEAT
+540 LEIPEER
-547 LRRHFRFLL
+547 LRRQLRFLT
-556 TLIDADKTSSIF
+556 TLIEADQISSIF
-568 NQSDAQIIDYFL
+568 DQSDAQIIDYFL
-580 STSGAERHLRNGEPV
+580 STSGAERQLRDGEPM

-614 HLLVLPSLIATG
+614 HLFVLPSLIANR
-626 LIQRPTVDAEP
+626 LIQEPMIDPEP
-637 FAAQLQALAPVLDAI
+637 FFDQLTVLAPLLNAI
-652 YYCKIAPTAERI
+652 CFSKLAPSAERI
-664 NEMLAIF
+664 NELLEIFDYKTEDQQVPSARVDSPLAS
-671 NNTTE
+671 
-676 RPKALPAQ
+676 
-684 VDTTLALDLNQ
+684 DLIQ
-695 IARIIAPTLN
+695 IAGIIEPALK

-711 ALLKVKPDLLDDLV
+711 ALLKVKPDLLDDLAT
-725 LINARIDALTIK
+725 INERIKTLTI
-737 TTTFNPAE
+737 TTTAFNPE
-745 LIMPESLIQ
+745 DLILTERLIQ
-754 ALSQPQSTI
+754 MLSQTQPINDRKAQDNANWIKPQ
-763 ATVNRSNHARPTQD
+763 
-777 TTTSTMLEAALAN
+777 AALAT
-790 LLSEADQHNLK
+790 LISEASQTDLQH
-801 QLALDLVE
+801 LALDLIK

>member
-1 MAGSSRPNGSVYRVI
+1 MAGSSRPRGSIYRVI
-16 NRKLLQLFKL
+16 NQQLLHLFRL

-33 NHEQAALAL
+33 NHEQTALAL
-42 TQHGQPVNVRY
+42 AQHAIPTNVRY
-53 ILDTD
+53 ILDSD

-68 GCAASGLPEPLTLD
+68 GCEASRLPEPLTLD
-82 PHGPNAYFCLTHR
+82 PNAPNAYFCLNHR

-107 ARPTSLK
+107 ARSTSLK
-114 VAPAGDA
+114 VDPAIGDELA
-121 EVARHLIPVSIYWGH
+121 TRLIPVSIYWGH
-136 QPDRALSMWK
+136 QPDRALSLWK
-146 ALLSDQWASTSKFRK
+146 VLLSDQWASTSKFRK
-161 ILSIAL
+161 ILCIAL
-167 TRRHILVHFGNPL
+167 TRRHILVHFGDPL
-180 DVDALTHDL
+180 DVDELTNDL
-189 STTALKTKRIHRLLR
+189 PSAALKTKRIHRLLR
-204 SHFKNQKQS
+204 RHFKSQKQS

-219 SHRRTLLDELLAAPT
+219 SHRRTLLDELLAAPA
-234 VDAAIAT
+234 VDAAIMT
-241 VAEARELPKHRVAAQ
+241 VAEASERPRHRVAAQ

-342 LNLFLLGPL
+342 LNLFLVGPL

-400 GMLAPRPGMINM
+400 GMLTPRPGMINM
-412 TLKGY
+412 TLRGY
-417 YRDHQ
+417 YRDHH
-422 RDIQFIPVY
+422 RDIQFVPVY

-454 ESLLDL
+454 ESLRDL
-460 LGVFRYFKLDFGQ
+460 FGVFRYFKLDFGQ

-480 PISLGNFLSERVQS
+480 PISLEQFLSMRVDS
-494 NFEMIEPDVH
+494 DLEMIEPDKH
-504 KALCRDLGHRIVQE
+504 KAICRELGHHIVQG

-533 LFVHAGD
+533 LFVHAGH
-540 LEIPEAT
+540 LEIPEER
-547 LRRHFRFLL
+547 LRRQLRFLT
-556 TLIDADKTSSIF
+556 TLIEADQISSIF
-568 NQSDAQIIDYFL
+568 DQSDAQIIDYFL
-580 STSGAERHLRNGEPV
+580 STSGAERQLRNGEPM

-614 HLLVLPSLIATG
+614 HLFVLPSLIANR
-626 LIQRPTVDAEP
+626 LIQEPMIDPEP
-637 FAAQLQALAPVLDAI
+637 FFDQLTVLAPLLDAI
-652 YYCKIAPTAERI
+652 CFSKLAPSAERI
-664 NEMLAIF
+664 NELLEIFDYKTEDQQVPSARVDSPLAS
-671 NNTTE
+671 
-676 RPKALPAQ
+676 
-684 VDTTLALDLNQ
+684 DLIQ
-695 IARIIAPTLN
+695 IAGIIEPALK

-711 ALLKVKPDLLDDLV
+711 ALLKVKPDLLDDLAT
-725 LINARIDALTIK
+725 INERIKTLTI
-737 TTTFNPAE
+737 TTTAFNPE
-745 LIMPESLIQ
+745 DLILTERLIQ
-754 ALSQPQSTI
+754 MLSQTQPINDRKAQDNANWIKPQ
-763 ATVNRSNHARPTQD
+763 
-777 TTTSTMLEAALAN
+777 AALAT
-790 LLSEADQHNLK
+790 LISEASQTDLQH
-801 QLALDLVE
+801 LALDLIK

-816 TTG
+816 TTR

>member
-1 MAGSSRPNGSVYRVI
+1 MAGSSRPRGSIYRVI
-16 NRKLLQLFKL
+16 NQQLLHLFRL

-33 NHEQAALAL
+33 NHEQTALAL
-42 TQHGQPVNVRY
+42 AQHAIPTNVRY
-53 ILDTD
+53 ILDSD

-68 GCAASGLPEPLTLD
+68 GCEASRLPEPLTLD
-82 PHGPNAYFCLTHR
+82 PNAPNAYFCLNHR

-107 ARPTSLK
+107 ARSTSLK
-114 VAPAGDA
+114 VDPAIGDELA
-121 EVARHLIPVSIYWGH
+121 TRLIPVSIYWGH
-136 QPDRALSMWK
+136 QPDRALSLWK
-146 ALLSDQWASTSKFRK
+146 VLLSDQWASTSKFRK
-161 ILSIAL
+161 ILCIAL
-167 TRRHILVHFGNPL
+167 TRRHILVHFGDPL
-180 DVDALTHDL
+180 DVDELTNDL
-189 STTALKTKRIHRLLR
+189 PSAALKTKRIHRLLR
-204 SHFKNQKQS
+204 RHFKSQKQS

-219 SHRRTLLDELLAAPT
+219 SHRRTLLDELLAAPA
-234 VDAAIAT
+234 VDAAIMT
-241 VAEARELPKHRVAAQ
+241 VAEASERPRHRVAAQ

-342 LNLFLLGPL
+342 LNLFLVGPL

-400 GMLAPRPGMINM
+400 GMLTPRPGMINM
-412 TLKGY
+412 TLRGY
-417 YRDHQ
+417 YRDHH
-422 RDIQFIPVY
+422 RDIQFVPVY

-454 ESLLDL
+454 ESLRDL
-460 LGVFRYFKLDFGQ
+460 FGVFRYFKLDFGQ

-480 PISLGNFLSERVQS
+480 PISLEQFLSMRVDS
-494 NFEMIEPDVH
+494 DLEMIEPDKH
-504 KALCRDLGHRIVQE
+504 KAICRELGHHIVQG

-533 LFVHAGD
+533 LFVHAGH
-540 LEIPEAT
+540 LEIPEER
-547 LRRHFRFLL
+547 LRRQLRFLT
-556 TLIDADKTSSIF
+556 TLIEADQISSIF
-568 NQSDAQIIDYFL
+568 DQSDAQIIDYFL
-580 STSGAERHLRNGEPV
+580 STSGAERQLRDGEPM

-614 HLLVLPSLIATG
+614 HLFVLPSLIANR
-626 LIQRPTVDAEP
+626 LIQEPMIDPEP
-637 FAAQLQALAPVLDAI
+637 FFDQLTVLAPLLNAI
-652 YYCKIAPTAERI
+652 CFSKLAPSAERI
-664 NEMLAIF
+664 NELLEIFDYKTEDQQVSSARVDSPLAS
-671 NNTTE
+671 
-676 RPKALPAQ
+676 
-684 VDTTLALDLNQ
+684 DLIQ
-695 IARIIAPTLN
+695 IAGIIEPALK

-711 ALLKVKPDLLDDLV
+711 ALLKVKPDLLDDLAT
-725 LINARIDALTIK
+725 INERIKTLTI
-737 TTTFNPAE
+737 TTTAFNPE
-745 LIMPESLIQ
+745 DLILTERLIQ
-754 ALSQPQSTI
+754 MLSQTQPINDRKAQDNANWIKPQ
-763 ATVNRSNHARPTQD
+763 
-777 TTTSTMLEAALAN
+777 AALAI
-790 LLSEADQHNLK
+790 LISQAGQTDLQH
-801 QLALDLVE
+801 LALDLIK

-816 TTG
+816 TTR

>member
-1 MAGSSRPNGSVYRVI
+1 MAGSSRPRGSIYRVI
-16 NRKLLQLFKL
+16 NQQLLHLFRL

-33 NHEQAALAL
+33 NHEQTALAL
-42 TQHGQPVNVRY
+42 AQHAIPTNVRY
-53 ILDTD
+53 ILDSD

-68 GCAASGLPEPLTLD
+68 GCEASRLPEPLTLD
-82 PHGPNAYFCLTHR
+82 PNAPNAYFCLNHR

-107 ARPTSLK
+107 ARSTSLK
-114 VAPAGDA
+114 VDPAIGDELA
-121 EVARHLIPVSIYWGH
+121 TRLIPVSIYWGH
-136 QPDRALSMWK
+136 QPDRALSLWK
-146 ALLSDQWASTSKFRK
+146 VLLSDQWASTSKFRK
-161 ILSIAL
+161 ILCIAL
-167 TRRHILVHFGNPL
+167 TRRHILVHFGDPL
-180 DVDALTHDL
+180 DVDELTNDL
-189 STTALKTKRIHRLLR
+189 PSAALKTKRIHRLLR
-204 SHFKNQKQS
+204 RHFKSQKQS

-219 SHRRTLLDELLAAPT
+219 SHRRTLLDELLAAPA
-234 VDAAIAT
+234 VDAAIMT
-241 VAEARELPKHRVAAQ
+241 VAEASERPRHRVAAQ

-297 RVRAVSDN
+297 RVRAVSDST
-305 AEIVYVPCHRS
+305 EIVYVPCHRS

-342 LNLFLLGPL
+342 LNLFLVGPL

-400 GMLAPRPGMINM
+400 GMLTPRPGMINM
-412 TLKGY
+412 TLRGY
-417 YRDHQ
+417 YRDHH
-422 RDIQFIPVY
+422 RDIQFVPVY

-454 ESLLDL
+454 ESLRDL
-460 LGVFRYFKLDFGQ
+460 FGVFRYFKLDFGQ

-480 PISLGNFLSERVQS
+480 PISLEQFLSDRVDS
-494 NFEMIEPDVH
+494 DLEMIEPDKH
-504 KALCRDLGHRIVQE
+504 KAICRELGHHIVQG

-533 LFVHAGD
+533 LFVHAGH
-540 LEIPEAT
+540 LEIPEER
-547 LRRHFRFLL
+547 LRRQLRFLT
-556 TLIDADKTSSIF
+556 TLIEADQISSIF
-568 NQSDAQIIDYFL
+568 DQSDAQIIDYFL
-580 STSGAERHLRNGEPV
+580 STSGAERQLRDGEPM

-614 HLLVLPSLIATG
+614 HLFVLPSLIANR
-626 LIQRPTVDAEP
+626 LIQEPMIDPEP
-637 FAAQLQALAPVLDAI
+637 FADQLTVLAPLLDAI
-652 YYCKIAPTAERI
+652 CFSKLAPSAERI
-664 NEMLAIF
+664 NELLEIFDYKTEGQQVPSARVDSPLAS
-671 NNTTE
+671 
-676 RPKALPAQ
+676 
-684 VDTTLALDLNQ
+684 DLIQ
-695 IARIIAPTLN
+695 IAGIIEPALK

-711 ALLKVKPDLLDDLV
+711 ALLKVKPDLLDDLAT
-725 LINARIDALTIK
+725 INERIKTLTI
-737 TTTFNPAE
+737 TTTAFNPE
-745 LIMPESLIQ
+745 DLILTERLIQ
-754 ALSQPQSTI
+754 MLSQTQPI
-763 ATVNRSNHARPTQD
+763 NDRKTQD
-777 TTTSTMLEAALAN
+777 NANWIKPQAALAT
-790 LLSEADQHNLK
+790 LISEAGQNDLQH
-801 QLALDLVE
+801 LALDLIK

>member
-1 MAGSSRPNGSVYRVI
+1 MARSSRPRASIYRVI
-16 NRKLLQLFKL
+16 NQQLLHLFRL

-33 NHEQAALAL
+33 NHEQTALAL
-42 TQHGQPVNVRY
+42 AQHAIPTNVRY
-53 ILDTD
+53 ILDSD

-68 GCAASGLPEPLTLD
+68 GCEASRLPEPLTLD
-82 PHGPNAYFCLTHR
+82 PNAPNAYFCLNHR

-107 ARPTSLK
+107 ARSTSLK
-114 VAPAGDA
+114 VDPAIGDELA
-121 EVARHLIPVSIYWGH
+121 TRLIPVSIYWGH
-136 QPDRALSMWK
+136 QPDRALSLWK
-146 ALLSDQWASTSKFRK
+146 VLLSDQWASTSKFRK
-161 ILSIAL
+161 ILCIAL
-167 TRRHILVHFGNPL
+167 TRRHILVHFGDPL
-180 DVDALTHDL
+180 DVDELTNDL
-189 STTALKTKRIHRLLR
+189 PSAALKTKRIHRLLR
-204 SHFKNQKQS
+204 RHFKSQKQS

-219 SHRRTLLDELLAAPT
+219 SHRRTLLDELLAAPA
-234 VDAAIAT
+234 VDAAIMT
-241 VAEARELPKHRVAAQ
+241 LAEASERPRHRVAAQ

-342 LNLFLLGPL
+342 LNLFLVGPL

-400 GMLAPRPGMINM
+400 GMLTPRPGMINM
-412 TLKGY
+412 TLRGY
-417 YRDHQ
+417 YRDHH
-422 RDIQFIPVY
+422 RDIQFVPVY

-454 ESLLDL
+454 ESLRDL
-460 LGVFRYFKLDFGQ
+460 FGVFRYFKLDFGQ

-480 PISLGNFLSERVQS
+480 PISLEQFLSMRVDS
-494 NFEMIEPDVH
+494 DLEMIEPDKH
-504 KALCRDLGHRIVQE
+504 KAICRELGHHIVQG

-533 LFVHAGD
+533 LFVHAGH
-540 LEIPEAT
+540 LEIPEER
-547 LRRHFRFLL
+547 LRRQLRFLT
-556 TLIDADKTSSIF
+556 TLIEADQISSIF
-568 NQSDAQIIDYFL
+568 DQSDAQIIDYFL
-580 STSGAERHLRNGEPV
+580 STSGAERQLRDGEPM

-614 HLLVLPSLIATG
+614 HLFVLPSLIANR
-626 LIQRPTVDAEP
+626 LIQEPMIDPEP
-637 FAAQLQALAPVLDAI
+637 FFDQLTVLAPLLDAS
-652 YYCKIAPTAERI
+652 CFSKLAPSAGRI
-664 NEMLAIF
+664 NELLEIFDYKTEGQQVPSVRVDSPLAS
-671 NNTTE
+671 
-676 RPKALPAQ
+676 
-684 VDTTLALDLNQ
+684 DLIQ
-695 IARIIAPTLN
+695 IAGIIEPALK

-711 ALLKVKPDLLDDLV
+711 ALLKVKPDLLDDLAT
-725 LINARIDALTIK
+725 INERIKTLTI
-737 TTTFNPAE
+737 TTTAFNPE
-745 LIMPESLIQ
+745 DLILTERLIQ
-754 ALSQPQSTI
+754 MLSQTQPINDRKAQDNANWIKPQ
-763 ATVNRSNHARPTQD
+763 
-777 TTTSTMLEAALAN
+777 AALAT
-790 LLSEADQHNLK
+790 LISEAGQNDLQH
-801 QLALDLVE
+801 LALDLIK

-816 TTG
+816 TTR

>member
-1 MAGSSRPNGSVYRVI
+1 MAGSSRPRGSIYRVI
-16 NRKLLQLFKL
+16 NQQLLHLFRL

-33 NHEQAALAL
+33 NHEQTALAL
-42 TQHGQPVNVRY
+42 AQHAIPTNVRY
-53 ILDTD
+53 ILDSD

-68 GCAASGLPEPLTLD
+68 GCEASRLPEPLTLD
-82 PHGPNAYFCLTHR
+82 PNAPNAYFCLNHR

-107 ARPTSLK
+107 ARSTSLK
-114 VAPAGDA
+114 VDPAIGDELA
-121 EVARHLIPVSIYWGH
+121 TRLIPVSIYWGH
-136 QPDRALSMWK
+136 QPDRALSLWK
-146 ALLSDQWASTSKFRK
+146 VLLSDQWASTSKFRK
-161 ILSIAL
+161 ILCIAL
-167 TRRHILVHFGNPL
+167 TRRHILVHFGDPL
-180 DVDALTHDL
+180 DVDELTNDL
-189 STTALKTKRIHRLLR
+189 PSAALKTKRIHRLLR
-204 SHFKNQKQS
+204 RHFKSQKQS

-219 SHRRTLLDELLAAPT
+219 SHRRTLLDELLAAPA
-234 VDAAIAT
+234 VDAAIMT
-241 VAEARELPKHRVAAQ
+241 LAEASERPRHRVAAQ

-342 LNLFLLGPL
+342 LNLFLVGPL

-400 GMLAPRPGMINM
+400 GMLTPRPGMINM
-412 TLKGY
+412 TLRGY
-417 YRDHQ
+417 YRDHH
-422 RDIQFIPVY
+422 RDIQFVPVY

-454 ESLLDL
+454 ESLRDL
-460 LGVFRYFKLDFGQ
+460 FGVFRYFKLDFGQ

-480 PISLGNFLSERVQS
+480 PISLEQFLSMRVDS
-494 NFEMIEPDVH
+494 DLEMIEPDKH
-504 KALCRDLGHRIVQE
+504 KAICRELGHHIVQG

-533 LFVHAGD
+533 LFVHAGH
-540 LEIPEAT
+540 LEIPEER
-547 LRRHFRFLL
+547 LRRQLRFLT
-556 TLIDADKTSSIF
+556 TLIEADQISSIF
-568 NQSDAQIIDYFL
+568 DQSDAQIIDYFL
-580 STSGAERHLRNGEPV
+580 STSGAERQLRDGEPM

-614 HLLVLPSLIATG
+614 HLFVLPSLIANR
-626 LIQRPTVDAEP
+626 LIQEPMIDPEP
-637 FAAQLQALAPVLDAI
+637 FFDQLTVLAPLLDAI
-652 YYCKIAPTAERI
+652 CFSKLAPSAGRI
-664 NEMLAIF
+664 NELLEIFDYKTEGQQVPSVRVDSPLAS
-671 NNTTE
+671 
-676 RPKALPAQ
+676 
-684 VDTTLALDLNQ
+684 DLIQ
-695 IARIIAPTLN
+695 IAGIIEPALK

-711 ALLKVKPDLLDDLV
+711 ALLKVKPDLLDDLAT
-725 LINARIDALTIK
+725 INERIKTLTI
-737 TTTFNPAE
+737 TTTAFNPE
-745 LIMPESLIQ
+745 DLILTERLIQ
-754 ALSQPQSTI
+754 MLSQTQPINDRKAQDNANWIKPQ
-763 ATVNRSNHARPTQD
+763 
-777 TTTSTMLEAALAN
+777 AALAT
-790 LLSEADQHNLK
+790 LISEAGQNDLQH
-801 QLALDLVE
+801 LALDLIK

-816 TTG
+816 TTR

>member
-1 MAGSSRPNGSVYRVI
+1 MAGSSRPRGSIYRVI
-16 NRKLLQLFKL
+16 NQQLLHLFRL

-33 NHEQAALAL
+33 NHEQTALAL
-42 TQHGQPVNVRY
+42 AQHAIPTNVRY
-53 ILDTD
+53 ILDSD

-68 GCAASGLPEPLTLD
+68 GCEASRLPEPLTLD
-82 PHGPNAYFCLTHR
+82 PNAPNAYFCLNHR

-107 ARPTSLK
+107 ARSTSLK
-114 VAPAGDA
+114 VDPAIGDELA
-121 EVARHLIPVSIYWGH
+121 TRLIPVSIYWGH
-136 QPDRALSMWK
+136 QPDRALSLWK
-146 ALLSDQWASTSKFRK
+146 VLLSDQWASTSKFRK
-161 ILSIAL
+161 ILCIAL
-167 TRRHILVHFGNPL
+167 TRRHILVHFGDPL
-180 DVDALTHDL
+180 DVDELTNDL
-189 STTALKTKRIHRLLR
+189 PSAALKTKRIHRLLR
-204 SHFKNQKQS
+204 RHFKSQKQS

-219 SHRRTLLDELLAAPT
+219 SHRRTLLDELLAAPA
-234 VDAAIAT
+234 VDAAIMT
-241 VAEARELPKHRVAAQ
+241 VAEASERPRHRVAAQ

-342 LNLFLLGPL
+342 LNLFLVGPL

-400 GMLAPRPGMINM
+400 GMLTPRPGMINM
-412 TLKGY
+412 TLRGY
-417 YRDHQ
+417 YRDHH
-422 RDIQFIPVY
+422 RDIQFVPVY

-454 ESLLDL
+454 ESLRDL
-460 LGVFRYFKLDFGQ
+460 FGVFRYFKLDFGQ

-480 PISLGNFLSERVQS
+480 PISLEQFLSMRVDS
-494 NFEMIEPDVH
+494 DLEMIEPDKH
-504 KALCRDLGHRIVQE
+504 KAICRELGHHIVQG

-533 LFVHAGD
+533 LFVHAGH
-540 LEIPEAT
+540 LEIPEER
-547 LRRHFRFLL
+547 LRRQLRFLT
-556 TLIDADKTSSIF
+556 TLIEADQISSIF
-568 NQSDAQIIDYFL
+568 DQSDAQIIDYFL
-580 STSGAERHLRNGEPV
+580 STSGAERQLRDGEPM

-614 HLLVLPSLIATG
+614 HLFVLPSLIANR
-626 LIQRPTVDAEP
+626 LIQEPMIDPEP
-637 FAAQLQALAPVLDAI
+637 FFDQLTVLAPLLDAI
-652 YYCKIAPTAERI
+652 CFSKLAPSAERI
-664 NEMLAIF
+664 NELLEIFDYKTEGQQVSSARVDSPLAS
-671 NNTTE
+671 
-676 RPKALPAQ
+676 
-684 VDTTLALDLNQ
+684 DLIQ
-695 IARIIAPTLN
+695 IAGIIEPALK

-711 ALLKVKPDLLDDLV
+711 ALLKVKPDLLDDLAT
-725 LINARIDALTIK
+725 INERIKTLTI
-737 TTTFNPAE
+737 TTTAFNPE
-745 LIMPESLIQ
+745 DLILTERLIQ
-754 ALSQPQSTI
+754 MLSQTQPINDRKAQDNANWIKPQ
-763 ATVNRSNHARPTQD
+763 
-777 TTTSTMLEAALAN
+777 AALAT
-790 LLSEADQHNLK
+790 LISEASQTDLQH
-801 QLALDLVE
+801 LALDLIK

-816 TTG
+816 TTR

>member
-1 MAGSSRPNGSVYRVI
+1 MAGSSRPRGSIYRVI
-16 NRKLLQLFKL
+16 NQQLLHLFRL

-33 NHEQAALAL
+33 NHEQTALAL
-42 TQHGQPVNVRY
+42 AQHAIPTNVRY
-53 ILDTD
+53 ILDSD

-68 GCAASGLPEPLTLD
+68 GCEASRLPEPLTLD
-82 PHGPNAYFCLTHR
+82 PNAPNAYFCLNHR

-107 ARPTSLK
+107 ARSTSLK
-114 VAPAGDA
+114 VDPAIGDELA
-121 EVARHLIPVSIYWGH
+121 TRLIPVSIYWGH
-136 QPDRALSMWK
+136 QPDRALSLWK
-146 ALLSDQWASTSKFRK
+146 VLLSDQWASTSKFRK
-161 ILSIAL
+161 ILCIAL
-167 TRRHILVHFGNPL
+167 TRRHILVHFGDPL
-180 DVDALTHDL
+180 DVDELTNDL
-189 STTALKTKRIHRLLR
+189 PSAALKTKRIHRLLR
-204 SHFKNQKQS
+204 RHFKSQKQS

-219 SHRRTLLDELLAAPT
+219 SHRRTLLDELLAAPA
-234 VDAAIAT
+234 VDAAIMT
-241 VAEARELPKHRVAAQ
+241 VAEASERPRHRVAAQ

-342 LNLFLLGPL
+342 LNLFLVGPL

-400 GMLAPRPGMINM
+400 GMLTPRPGMINM
-412 TLKGY
+412 TLRGY
-417 YRDHQ
+417 YRDHH
-422 RDIQFIPVY
+422 RDIQFVPVY

-454 ESLLDL
+454 ESLRDL
-460 LGVFRYFKLDFGQ
+460 FGVFRYFKLDFGQ

-480 PISLGNFLSERVQS
+480 PISLEQFLSMRVDS
-494 NFEMIEPDVH
+494 DLEMIEPDKH
-504 KALCRDLGHRIVQE
+504 KAICRELGHHIVQG

-533 LFVHAGD
+533 LFVHAGH
-540 LEIPEAT
+540 LEIPEER
-547 LRRHFRFLL
+547 LRRQLRFLT
-556 TLIDADKTSSIF
+556 TLIEADQISSIF
-568 NQSDAQIIDYFL
+568 DQSDAQIIDYFL
-580 STSGAERHLRNGEPV
+580 STSGAERQLRDGEPM

-614 HLLVLPSLIATG
+614 HLFVLPSLIANR
-626 LIQRPTVDAEP
+626 LIQEPMIDPEP
-637 FAAQLQALAPVLDAI
+637 FFDQLTVLAPLLNAI
-652 YYCKIAPTAERI
+652 CFSKLAPSAERI
-664 NEMLAIF
+664 NELLEIFDYKTEDQQVPSARVDSPLAS
-671 NNTTE
+671 
-676 RPKALPAQ
+676 
-684 VDTTLALDLNQ
+684 DLIQ
-695 IARIIAPTLN
+695 IAGIIEPALK

-711 ALLKVKPDLLDDLV
+711 ALLKVKPDLLDDLAT
-725 LINARIDALTIK
+725 INERIKTLTI
-737 TTTFNPAE
+737 TTTAFNPE
-745 LIMPESLIQ
+745 DLILTERLIQ
-754 ALSQPQSTI
+754 MLSQTQPINDRKAQDNANWIKPQ
-763 ATVNRSNHARPTQD
+763 
-777 TTTSTMLEAALAN
+777 AALAT
-790 LLSEADQHNLK
+790 LISEASQTDLQH
-801 QLALDLVE
+801 LALDLIK

-816 TTG
+816 TTR

>member
-1 MAGSSRPNGSVYRVI
+1 MAGSSRPRGSIYRVI
-16 NRKLLQLFKL
+16 NQQLLHLFRL

-33 NHEQAALAL
+33 NHEQTALAL
-42 TQHGQPVNVRY
+42 AQHAIPTNVRY
-53 ILDTD
+53 ILDSD

-68 GCAASGLPEPLTLD
+68 GCEASRLPEPLTLD
-82 PHGPNAYFCLTHR
+82 PNAPNAYFCLNHR

-107 ARPTSLK
+107 ARSTSLK
-114 VAPAGDA
+114 VDPAIGDELA
-121 EVARHLIPVSIYWGH
+121 TRLVPVSIYWGH
-136 QPDRALSMWK
+136 QPDRALSLWK
-146 ALLSDQWASTSKFRK
+146 VLLSDQWASTSKFRK
-161 ILSIAL
+161 ILCIAL
-167 TRRHILVHFGNPL
+167 TRRHILVHFGDPL
-180 DVDALTHDL
+180 DVDELTNDL
-189 STTALKTKRIHRLLR
+189 PSAALKTKRIHRLLR
-204 SHFKNQKQS
+204 RHFKSQKQS

-219 SHRRTLLDELLAAPT
+219 SHRRTLLDELLAAPA
-234 VDAAIAT
+234 VDAAIMT
-241 VAEARELPKHRVAAQ
+241 VAEASERPRHRVAAQ

-342 LNLFLLGPL
+342 LNLFLVGPL

-400 GMLAPRPGMINM
+400 GMLTPRPGMINM
-412 TLKGY
+412 TLRGY
-417 YRDHQ
+417 YRDHH
-422 RDIQFIPVY
+422 RDIQFVPVY

-454 ESLLDL
+454 ESLRDL
-460 LGVFRYFKLDFGQ
+460 FGVFRYFKLDFGQ

-480 PISLGNFLSERVQS
+480 PISLEQFLSMRVDS
-494 NFEMIEPDVH
+494 DLEMIEPDKH
-504 KALCRDLGHRIVQE
+504 KAICRELGHHIVQG

-533 LFVHAGD
+533 LFVHAGH
-540 LEIPEAT
+540 LEIPEER
-547 LRRHFRFLL
+547 LRRQLRFLT
-556 TLIDADKTSSIF
+556 TLIEADQISSIF
-568 NQSDAQIIDYFL
+568 DQSDAQIIDYFL
-580 STSGAERHLRNGEPV
+580 STSGAERQLRDGEPM

-614 HLLVLPSLIATG
+614 HLFVLPSLIANR
-626 LIQRPTVDAEP
+626 LIQEPMIDPEP
-637 FAAQLQALAPVLDAI
+637 FFDQLTVLAPLLDAI
-652 YYCKIAPTAERI
+652 CFSKLAPSAERI
-664 NEMLAIF
+664 NELLEIFDYKTEGQQVPSARVDSPLAS
-671 NNTTE
+671 
-676 RPKALPAQ
+676 
-684 VDTTLALDLNQ
+684 DLIQ
-695 IARIIAPTLN
+695 IAGIIEPALK

-711 ALLKVKPDLLDDLV
+711 ALLKVKPDLLDDLAT
-725 LINARIDALTIK
+725 INERIKTLTI
-737 TTTFNPAE
+737 TTTAFNPE
-745 LIMPESLIQ
+745 DLILTERLIQ
-754 ALSQPQSTI
+754 MLSQTQPINDRKAQDNANWIKPQ
-763 ATVNRSNHARPTQD
+763 
-777 TTTSTMLEAALAN
+777 AALAT
-790 LLSEADQHNLK
+790 LISEASQTDLQH
-801 QLALDLVE
+801 LALDLIK